1 MLQSFYNYIVDKLL
15 VGYFKKYPMQKGS
28 RYFMII
34 ENEKHRN
41 MLMQALNDA
50 CEEITISGIYQGNDS
65 SVVEE
70 SYDTHVIKPSS
81 DSPSIIIGYDKTS
94 TEDYLTTIRN
104 SVGVTGGKYEDYG
117 VIYILSDSILSSIIT
132 ACQDLQA
139 TGGPLHSS
147 YIIRDIHEKA
157 EDVISKDLERKYLD
171 KHLNKIS
178 EYIADGTCNLFD
190 FGHAL
195 SVLADQTI
203 KGHYNELDFFNDKAV
218 YDSTFKPSDTEIEI
232 RVEKNHEIY
241 RKISDI
247 MNEDDDTDKIKL
259 LQRFLD
265 EKLSKKVVANADTWR
280 NIDFQE
286 FLDSIERKAA
296 TANLELLDIELPS
309 EGLMTSMVSS
319 TKGNKKKKSTTYIV
333 ICDQTESI
341 GQHVKITFNKE
352 IKKVTS
358 DVCQTQG
365 QVLKVTVGD
374 ALIKQ
379 SIGLNDN
386 HHDFFMM
393 KLPCNKSFFKD
404 IEECFSINKKGEIV
418 VVVPDEA
425 DVLTF
430 GNGDELLSIP
440 LDNKVVWTDNAK
452 LEVPVVA
459 DDENDKID
467 FFVNFGGKEVK
478 FILKL
483 NIAKSVPP
491 ARPGTIEEGT
501 YEGGEVIVDGNLRPV
516 YSYWKKYLDWEEAF
530 IKNGCSHINYTYNG
544 LTGEYEAEY
553 EILEL
558 PISVQNTLTQ
568 IFAYYYDHNTIPSLC
583 KMNDELRVLYENY
596 WNAVLTSISSIPNS
610 RCLHKEEYYLTKLGI
625 VTTWERL
632 YLSPFHPLLVA
643 YALEYDSQ
651 YDDKEESTFAKKLLS
666 PFYLIPYI
674 YFNDSPYRP
683 YTDKEIGEIRN
694 WLSYEGISSKPQE
707 RLNDITTK
715 MVWTKMEAFIKHFKY
730 LFQDKDCPII
740 ISTIGIADDTNV
752 IKGVV
757 EFIRKQYSNGVQK
770 IELHEYVD
778 NLMEET
784 FFEKLNRLDSID
796 AITRELESL
805 NLKLESKG
813 EYTSQEIIHQ
823 LFTRVSFYKH
833 ALSPTNGQIGYSH
846 IAFYQMDT
854 GTEFIRQVTSELRT
868 ELSFNGLI
876 SIPSTLNKSGAYIIG
891 YGTNGVKEQLGYISS
906 MATVL
911 NTLYANEEHEGSSVF
926 SPDTCVAKRY
936 KFSESDLL
944 QSIYDNANWVTFI
957 NPEVDINFFYKQNLY
972 VVHYTDQYTINAKY
986 DSITVTRHVDQYEN
1000 MLRKSYEKYALS
1012 EERFQHF
1019 NETMMNFFNCL
1030 NGSWMLDIV
1039 KKSEDQIREK
1049 MSIVAASIAML
1060 RFMSRNKNVYWIPVS
1075 LEEILRVTGSIGL
1088 PQDYIFSKKS
1098 LGAKGAMSDDLLMI
1112 GLDATEEN
1120 DIQLYLYPVEV
1131 KISKNSSMAGKAG
1144 MQVSQTFLQL
1154 KEHLFGEA
1162 NFTKNIYRTF
1172 FASQFLTNAEKLD
1185 ANNLLSDE
1193 EYQEIEKFRFE
1204 LLNLKYT
1211 LKEKLPVKEMG
1222 SAAIVSFFSHAA
1234 HSLST
1239 SLVDNVPVCE
1249 IHFSEQECF
1258 QFVAEPENNHMKFLE
1273 TDLIIIDPDTLNAI
1287 DNPISIALS
1296 EDAESPIEL
1305 TEIEDEE
1312 VAEDSKSN
1320 SSVVT
1325 DESNSKGNS
1334 TIAIGESRSATTTE
1348 QSSNVTQKDKPA
1360 EHVIQENASH
1370 SIKIL
1375 VGHTQS
1381 SHREVVFEPNNTKM
1395 VSHPNMGIIGT
1406 MGTGKTQF
1414 ARSLIAQFYK
1424 EGVNNIGGKP
1434 VGMLVFDYKGDY
1446 KDKEFL
1452 DAVDG
1457 TCYKFSYPFNPLKL
1471 VVNDEVEGMNLPAIT
1486 ADRIADSFAKAYGL
1500 GLKQQSNIKQ
1510 VIIDTYKDA
1519 GITKDSSSWENPVP
1533 TMEQVIEKYFET
1545 YDANDKAFA
1554 LFDKLRDYT
1563 IFTTDNSN
1571 CVSLFE
1577 WLNSVR
1583 VIDLTLYPDDTKKVI
1598 VSLILDLFYA
1608 EMRQLGGSKQENGF
1622 RELRTMIMVDEAHQF
1637 LKKDFNS
1644 FRSII
1649 SEGRMFGVGMILST
1663 QNVSDFKTS
1672 KEDYSQF
1679 ILSWV
1684 IHHVNSISK
1693 TEIVSIFGAS
1703 DQNGERYMD
1712 FINRAKLFESVCK
1725 IGSKVEGIRD
1735 LPFFELVQIDERFKK
1750 NGTSIKD

>member
-1 MLQSFYNYIVDKLL
+1 MLQSFYNYIVNDLL
-15 VGYFKKYPMQKGS
+15 IGYFKKYPLQKGC
-28 RYFMII
+28 RYFMIV

-41 MLMQALNDA
+41 MLIQALNDA
-50 CEEITISGIYQGNDS
+50 CDKITISGIYQGNDS

-70 SYDTHVIKPSS
+70 PYDTHVIKPSI

-104 SVGVTGGKYEDYG
+104 SVGVAGSKYENFG
-117 VIYILSDSILSSIIT
+117 VVYVLSDSILSSIIT

-139 TGGPLHSS
+139 VGGPLHSS

-190 FGHAL
+190 FGCAF
-195 SVLADQTI
+195 SVLADQTL
-203 KGHYNELDFFNDKAV
+203 KGHYNDLDYFNDKAV
-218 YDSTFKPSDTEIEI
+218 YDGTFKPSDAEMED

-247 MNEDDDTDKIKL
+247 MNEDDDTDKFKL

-265 EKLSKKVVANADTWR
+265 EKLSKKIVANPDSWK
-280 NIDFQE
+280 NIDFRDIC
-286 FLDSIERKAA
+286 DSMERKAA

-309 EGLMTSMVSS
+309 EGLLTSMVSS
-319 TKGNKKKKSTTYIV
+319 TKGNRKKKSTSYVV
-333 ICDQTESI
+333 ICDQTRAV
-341 GQHVKITFNKE
+341 GQQVKIIFNKE
-352 IKKVTS
+352 IKKVNS
-358 DVCQTQG
+358 DVCQSQG
-365 QVLKVTVGD
+365 PVLNVTVGD
-374 ALIKQ
+374 LLFKQ

-393 KLPCNKSFFKD
+393 KLPCSKSFFGD
-404 IEECFSINKKGEIV
+404 IKECFSINKKGEIV

-425 DVLTF
+425 NVLTF
-430 GNGDELLSIP
+430 GNGDEQLSIP
-440 LDNKVVWTDNAK
+440 LDKKVVWTDNAK
-452 LEVPVVA
+452 LVVPV
-459 DDENDKID
+459 DDEEGNNQID
-467 FFVNFGGKEVK
+467 FFVDFGNKEVK
-478 FILKL
+478 FVLKL
-483 NIAKSVPP
+483 NIAKPVPP

-501 YEGGEVIVDGNLRPV
+501 YEGGEVVVDGTPRPV
-516 YSYWKKYLDWEEAF
+516 YSYWKKYLDLEEAF
-530 IKNGCSHINYTYNG
+530 IKNGCSHINYVYNG
-544 LTGEYEAEY
+544 LTGEYEPEY
-553 EILEL
+553 ENLKL
-558 PISVQNTLTQ
+558 PICVQKALTE
-568 IFAYYYDHNTIPSLC
+568 IFAYYNNHNTIPSLC
-583 KMNDELRVLYENY
+583 KMNDELRVLYKNY
-596 WNAVLTSISSIPNS
+596 WYAVVSSINGIPNN
-610 RCLHKEEYYLTKLGI
+610 RCLLKEEYCLTKLGI
-625 VTTWERL
+625 VSTWERL

-651 YDDKEESTFAKKLLS
+651 YDDKEESAFAKKLLS
-666 PFYLIPYI
+666 PFYLIPYF
-674 YFNDSPYRP
+674 YYNDLPKRP
-683 YTDKEIGEIRN
+683 YTDKEIGEIHN
-694 WLSYEGISSKPQE
+694 WLSYENVNCKPQE
-707 RLNDITTK
+707 RTNDITTK

-752 IKGVV
+752 IKGIV
-757 EFIRKQYSNGVQK
+757 EFIRKQYSDGVQK

-784 FFEKLNRLDSID
+784 LFEKLNRLDSID
-796 AITRELESL
+796 AIARELDGL

-833 ALSPTNGQIGYSH
+833 VLSPTNGQIGYSH

-876 SIPSTLNKSGAYIIG
+876 SIPSTYNKMGAYIIG
-891 YGTNGVKEQLGYISS
+891 YGTSGVKEQIGYLYP
-906 MATVL
+906 MTTAL

-926 SPDTCVAKRY
+926 SNNTCVAKRY
-936 KFSESDLL
+936 KFSKSDLL

-957 NPEVDINFFYKQNLY
+957 NPEVDINFFYKQDLY

-986 DSITVTRHVDQYEN
+986 DSITVTKHVDQYEN

-1019 NETMMNFFNCL
+1019 NETMMNYFNCL

-1088 PQDYIFSKKS
+1088 PQDYIFTKKS

-1112 GLDATEEN
+1112 GLDATNET
-1120 DIQLYLYPVEV
+1120 DILLYLYPVEV
-1131 KISKNSSMAGKAG
+1131 KFSKNSSMADKAG
-1144 MQVSQTFLQL
+1144 KQVSQTFLQL
-1154 KEHLFGEA
+1154 KEHLFGDA

-1172 FASQFLTNAEKLD
+1172 FASQFLTNAEKLN
-1185 ANNLLSDE
+1185 ANKLLSDD
-1193 EYQEIEKFRFE
+1193 EYKEIEQFRFE

-1222 SAAIVSFFSHAA
+1222 SAAIVSFFSHAT

-1249 IHFSEQECF
+1249 VHFSECECF
-1258 QFVAEPENNHMKFLE
+1258 QFIAEPENNHMKFLE
-1273 TDLIIIDPDTLNAI
+1273 TDLIMIDTDTLNVIDTPIAI
-1287 DNPISIALS
+1287 APTEDTDNPIV
-1296 EDAESPIEL
+1296 L
-1305 TEIEDEE
+1305 TEIEDED
-1312 VAEDSKSN
+1312 VFADIKTV
-1320 SSVVT
+1320 SSVAT
-1325 DESNSKGNS
+1325 GEISSNNNS
-1334 TIAIGESRSATTTE
+1334 TKAVVEGDTKIT
-1348 QSSNVTQKDKPA
+1348 N
-1360 EHVIQENASH
+1360 EHVSGSEQKVKVACNQENTSH
-1370 SIKIL
+1370 SIKIK
-1375 VGHTQS
+1375 VGHS
-1381 SHREVVFEPNNTKM
+1381 LSGHREVVYEPNNTKM

-1414 ARSLIAQFYK
+1414 ARSVIAQFSK
-1424 EGVNNIGGKP
+1424 ESIHNVGGKP

-1457 TCYKFSYPFNPLKL
+1457 TCYKFNYPFNPLKL

-1519 GITKDSSSWENPVP
+1519 GITKEPSSWEKPVP
-1533 TMEQVIEKYFET
+1533 TMEQVIEKYFDT

-1622 RELRTMIMVDEAHQF
+1622 RELRAMIMVDEAHQF

-1693 TEIVSIFGAS
+1693 AELANIFGS
-1703 DQNGERYMD
+1703 INPNIDRYMD
-1712 FINRAKLFESVCK
+1712 FINKAKLFESVCK
-1725 IGSKVEGIRD
+1725 IGSRVEGIRD
-1735 LPFFELVQIDERFKK
+1735 LPFFELIKDDER
-1750 NGTSIKD
+1750 

>member
-1 MLQSFYNYIVDKLL
+1 MD
-15 VGYFKKYPMQKGS
+15 
-28 RYFMII
+28 
-34 ENEKHRN
+34 
-41 MLMQALNDA
+41 
-50 CEEITISGIYQGNDS
+50 
-65 SVVEE
+65 
-70 SYDTHVIKPSS
+70 
-81 DSPSIIIGYDKTS
+81 
-94 TEDYLTTIRN
+94 
-104 SVGVTGGKYEDYG
+104 
-117 VIYILSDSILSSIIT
+117 
-132 ACQDLQA
+132 
-139 TGGPLHSS
+139 
-147 YIIRDIHEKA
+147 
-157 EDVISKDLERKYLD
+157 
-171 KHLNKIS
+171 
-178 EYIADGTCNLFD
+178 
-190 FGHAL
+190 
-195 SVLADQTI
+195 
-203 KGHYNELDFFNDKAV
+203 
-218 YDSTFKPSDTEIEI
+218 
-232 RVEKNHEIY
+232 
-241 RKISDI
+241 
-247 MNEDDDTDKIKL
+247 
-259 LQRFLD
+259 
-265 EKLSKKVVANADTWR
+265 
-280 NIDFQE
+280 
-286 FLDSIERKAA
+286 
-296 TANLELLDIELPS
+296 
-309 EGLMTSMVSS
+309 
-319 TKGNKKKKSTTYIV
+319 
-333 ICDQTESI
+333 
-341 GQHVKITFNKE
+341 
-352 IKKVTS
+352 
-358 DVCQTQG
+358 
-365 QVLKVTVGD
+365 
-374 ALIKQ
+374 
-379 SIGLNDN
+379 
-386 HHDFFMM
+386 
-393 KLPCNKSFFKD
+393 
-404 IEECFSINKKGEIV
+404 
-418 VVVPDEA
+418 
-425 DVLTF
+425 
-430 GNGDELLSIP
+430 
-440 LDNKVVWTDNAK
+440 
-452 LEVPVVA
+452 
-459 DDENDKID
+459 
-467 FFVNFGGKEVK
+467 
-478 FILKL
+478 
-483 NIAKSVPP
+483 
-491 ARPGTIEEGT
+491 
-501 YEGGEVIVDGNLRPV
+501 
-516 YSYWKKYLDWEEAF
+516 
-530 IKNGCSHINYTYNG
+530 
-544 LTGEYEAEY
+544 
-553 EILEL
+553 
-558 PISVQNTLTQ
+558 
-568 IFAYYYDHNTIPSLC
+568 
-583 KMNDELRVLYENY
+583 
-596 WNAVLTSISSIPNS
+596 
-610 RCLHKEEYYLTKLGI
+610 
-625 VTTWERL
+625 RL

-651 YDDKEESTFAKKLLS
+651 YDDKEESAFAKKLLS
-666 PFYLIPYI
+666 PFYLIPYF
-674 YFNDSPYRP
+674 YYNDLPKRP
-683 YTDKEIGEIRN
+683 YTDKEIGEIHN
-694 WLSYEGISSKPQE
+694 WLSYESVNCKPQE
-707 RLNDITTK
+707 RTNDITTK

-740 ISTIGIADDTNV
+740 ISTIGIVDDTNV

-757 EFIRKQYSNGVQK
+757 EFIRKQYSDGVQK

-813 EYTSQEIIHQ
+813 EYTSQELIHQ

-833 ALSPTNGQIGYSH
+833 ALNPTNGQIGYSH
-846 IAFYQMDT
+846 VAFYQMDT

-876 SIPSTLNKSGAYIIG
+876 SIPSTYNKMGAYIIG
-891 YGTNGVKEQLGYISS
+891 YGTSGVKEQLGYLYP
-906 MATVL
+906 MTTAL

-926 SPDTCVAKRY
+926 CNNTCVAKRY
-936 KFSESDLL
+936 KFSKSDLL

-986 DSITVTRHVDQYEN
+986 DSITVTKHVDQYEN

-1019 NETMMNFFNCL
+1019 NETMMNYFNCL

-1088 PQDYIFSKKS
+1088 PQDYIFTKKS

-1112 GLDATEEN
+1112 GLDATNET
-1120 DIQLYLYPVEV
+1120 DILLYLYPVEV
-1131 KISKNSSMAGKAG
+1131 KFSKNSSMADKAG
-1144 MQVSQTFLQL
+1144 KQVSQTFLQL
-1154 KEHLFGEA
+1154 KEHLFGDA

-1172 FASQFLTNAEKLD
+1172 FASQFLTNAEKLN
-1185 ANNLLSDE
+1185 ANKLLSDD
-1193 EYQEIEKFRFE
+1193 EYKEIEQFRFE

-1222 SAAIVSFFSHAA
+1222 SAAIVSFFSHAT

-1249 IHFSEQECF
+1249 VHFSERECF
-1258 QFVAEPENNHMKFLE
+1258 QFIAEPENNHMKFLE
-1273 TDLIIIDPDTLNAI
+1273 TDLIMIDTDTLNAI
-1287 DNPISIALS
+1287 DNPIAIAPT
-1296 EDAESPIEL
+1296 EDTECPIVL

-1312 VAEDSKSN
+1312 VFTVDNTN
-1320 SSVVT
+1320 SSVAT
-1325 DESNSKGNS
+1325 GEITNNNNS
-1334 TIAIGESRSATTTE
+1334 TIVITESDTATATGKSSDSE
-1348 QSSNVTQKDKPA
+1348 QKVKVVGN
-1360 EHVIQENASH
+1360 QEKTPY

-1375 VGHTQS
+1375 VGHTLS
-1381 SHREVVFEPNNTKM
+1381 GHREIVFEPNNTKM
-1395 VSHPNMGIIGT
+1395 VSHPNMGVIGT

-1414 ARSLIAQFYK
+1414 ARSVIAQFSK
-1424 EGVNNIGGKP
+1424 ESIHNVGGKP

-1457 TCYKFSYPFNPLKL
+1457 TCYKFNYPFNPLKL

-1510 VIIDTYKDA
+1510 IIIDTYKDA
-1519 GITKDSSSWENPVP
+1519 GITKEPSTWKNPVP

-1545 YDANDKAFA
+1545 CDANDKAFA

-1563 IFTTDNSN
+1563 IFTTDNSS

-1608 EMRQLGGSKQENGF
+1608 EMRQLGGSKQKNGF
-1622 RELRTMIMVDEAHQF
+1622 RELRAMIMVDEAHQF

-1693 TEIVSIFGAS
+1693 AELANIFGANDPNS
-1703 DQNGERYMD
+1703 NRYMD
-1712 FINRAKLFESVCK
+1712 FINKAKLFESVCK
-1725 IGSKVEGIRD
+1725 IGSRVDGIRD
-1735 LPFFELVQIDERFKK
+1735 MPFFELIKDDERFNNEGVQFCVPDFSNK
-1750 NGTSIKD
+1750 NNGIII

>member
-1 MLQSFYNYIVDKLL
+1 MLQSFYNYIVNDLL
-15 VGYFKKYPMQKGS
+15 IGYFKKYPLQKGC
-28 RYFMII
+28 RYFMIV

-41 MLMQALNDA
+41 MLIQALNDA
-50 CEEITISGIYQGNDS
+50 CDKITISGIYQGNDS

-70 SYDTHVIKPSS
+70 PYDTHVIKPSI

-104 SVGVTGGKYEDYG
+104 SVGVAGSKYENFG
-117 VIYILSDSILSSIIT
+117 VVYVLSDSILSSIIT

-139 TGGPLHSS
+139 VGGPLHSS

-190 FGHAL
+190 FGCAL
-195 SVLADQTI
+195 SVLADQTL
-203 KGHYNELDFFNDKAV
+203 KGHYNDLDYFNDKAV
-218 YDSTFKPSDTEIEI
+218 YDGTFKPSDAEMED

-247 MNEDDDTDKIKL
+247 MNEDDDTDKFKL

-265 EKLSKKVVANADTWR
+265 EKLSKKIVANPDSWKS
-280 NIDFQE
+280 IDFRDIC
-286 FLDSIERKAA
+286 DSMERKAA

-309 EGLMTSMVSS
+309 EGLLTSMVSS
-319 TKGNKKKKSTTYIV
+319 TKGNRKKKSTSYVV
-333 ICDQTESI
+333 ICDQTRAV
-341 GQHVKITFNKE
+341 GQQVKITFNKE
-352 IKKVTS
+352 IKKVNS
-358 DVCQTQG
+358 DVCQSQG
-365 QVLKVTVGD
+365 PVLNMTVGD
-374 ALIKQ
+374 LLFKQ

-393 KLPCNKSFFKD
+393 KLPCSKSFFGD
-404 IEECFSINKKGEIV
+404 IKECFSINKKGEIV

-425 DVLTF
+425 NVLTF
-430 GNGDELLSIP
+430 GNGDEQLSIP
-440 LDNKVVWTDNAK
+440 LDKKEVWTDNAK
-452 LEVPVVA
+452 LVVPV
-459 DDENDKID
+459 DDEEGNNQID
-467 FFVNFGGKEVK
+467 FFVDFGNKEVK
-478 FILKL
+478 FVLKL
-483 NIAKSVPP
+483 NIAKPVPP

-501 YEGGEVIVDGNLRPV
+501 YEGGEVVVDGTPRPV

-530 IKNGCSHINYTYNG
+530 IKNGCSHINYVYNG
-544 LTGEYEAEY
+544 LTCEYEPEY
-553 EILEL
+553 ENLKL
-558 PISVQNTLTQ
+558 PICVQKALTE
-568 IFAYYYDHNTIPSLC
+568 IFAYYNNHNTIPSLC
-583 KMNDELRVLYENY
+583 KMNDELRVLYKNY
-596 WNAVLTSISSIPNS
+596 WHAVVSSINGIPNN
-610 RCLHKEEYYLTKLGI
+610 RCLLKEEYCLTKLGI
-625 VTTWERL
+625 VSTWERL

-651 YDDKEESTFAKKLLS
+651 YDDKEESAFAKKLLS
-666 PFYLIPYI
+666 PFYLIPYF
-674 YFNDSPYRP
+674 YYNDLPKRP
-683 YTDKEIGEIRN
+683 YTDKEIGEIHN
-694 WLSYEGISSKPQE
+694 WLSYENVNCKPQE
-707 RLNDITTK
+707 RTNDITTK

-752 IKGVV
+752 IKGIV
-757 EFIRKQYSNGVQK
+757 EFIRKQYSDGVQK

-796 AITRELESL
+796 AIARELDGL

-833 ALSPTNGQIGYSH
+833 VLSPTNGQIGYSH

-876 SIPSTLNKSGAYIIG
+876 SIPSTYNKMGAYIIG
-891 YGTNGVKEQLGYISS
+891 YGTSGVKEQIGYLYP
-906 MATVL
+906 MTTAL

-926 SPDTCVAKRY
+926 SNNTCVAKRY
-936 KFSESDLL
+936 KFSKSDLL

-957 NPEVDINFFYKQNLY
+957 NPEVDINFFYKQDLY

-986 DSITVTRHVDQYEN
+986 DSITVTKHVDQYEN

-1019 NETMMNFFNCL
+1019 NETMMNYFNCL

-1088 PQDYIFSKKS
+1088 PQDYIFTKKS

-1112 GLDATEEN
+1112 GLDVTNET

-1131 KISKNSSMAGKAG
+1131 KFSKNSSMADKAG
-1144 MQVSQTFLQL
+1144 KQVSQTFLQL
-1154 KEHLFGEA
+1154 KEHLFGDA

-1172 FASQFLTNAEKLD
+1172 FASQFLTNAEKLN
-1185 ANNLLSDE
+1185 ANKLLSDD
-1193 EYQEIEKFRFE
+1193 EYKEIEQFRFE

-1222 SAAIVSFFSHAA
+1222 SAAIVSFFSHAT

-1249 IHFSEQECF
+1249 VHFSECECF
-1258 QFVAEPENNHMKFLE
+1258 QFIAEPENNHMKFLE
-1273 TDLIIIDPDTLNAI
+1273 TDLIMIDTDTLNVIDTPIAI
-1287 DNPISIALS
+1287 APTEDTDTPIV
-1296 EDAESPIEL
+1296 L
-1305 TEIEDEE
+1305 TEIEDED
-1312 VAEDSKSN
+1312 VFADIKTV
-1320 SSVVT
+1320 SSVAT
-1325 DESNSKGNS
+1325 GEISSNNNS
-1334 TIAIGESRSATTTE
+1334 TKAVVEGDTKTTDVNFSGSE
-1348 QSSNVTQKDKPA
+1348 QKVKVACN
-1360 EHVIQENASH
+1360 QENTSH
-1370 SIKIL
+1370 SIKIQ
-1375 VGHTQS
+1375 VGHS
-1381 SHREVVFEPNNTKM
+1381 LSGRREVVYEPNNTKM

-1414 ARSLIAQFYK
+1414 ARSVIAQFSK
-1424 EGVNNIGGKP
+1424 ESIHNVGGKP

-1457 TCYKFSYPFNPLKL
+1457 TCYKFNYPFNPLKL

-1519 GITKDSSSWENPVP
+1519 GITKEPSSWEKPVP
-1533 TMEQVIEKYFET
+1533 TMEQVIEKYFDT

-1622 RELRTMIMVDEAHQF
+1622 RELRAMIMVDEAHQF

-1693 TEIVSIFGAS
+1693 AELANIFGS
-1703 DQNGERYMD
+1703 NNPNIDRYMD
-1712 FINRAKLFESVCK
+1712 FINKAKLFESVCK
-1725 IGSKVEGIRD
+1725 IGSRVEGIRD
-1735 LPFFELVQIDERFKK
+1735 LPFFELIKDDER
-1750 NGTSIKD
+1750 

>member
-1 MLQSFYNYIVDKLL
+1 M
-15 VGYFKKYPMQKGS
+15 
-28 RYFMII
+28 
-34 ENEKHRN
+34 
-41 MLMQALNDA
+41 
-50 CEEITISGIYQGNDS
+50 
-65 SVVEE
+65 
-70 SYDTHVIKPSS
+70 
-81 DSPSIIIGYDKTS
+81 
-94 TEDYLTTIRN
+94 
-104 SVGVTGGKYEDYG
+104 
-117 VIYILSDSILSSIIT
+117 SSIIT

-139 TGGPLHSS
+139 VGGPLHSS

-190 FGHAL
+190 FRYAL
-195 SVLADQTI
+195 SVLADQTL
-203 KGHYNELDFFNDKAV
+203 KGHYNDLEYFNDKAV
-218 YDSTFKPSDTEIEI
+218 YDGTFKPSDAEMDS
-232 RVEKNHEIY
+232 RVEENHELY

-247 MNEDDDTDKIKL
+247 MNEDDDTDKLKL

-265 EKLSKKVVANADTWR
+265 EKLSKKIVANPDSWK
-280 NIDFQE
+280 NIDFQD
-286 FLDSIERKAA
+286 FCDSMERKAA

-309 EGLMTSMVSS
+309 EGLLTSMVSS
-319 TKGNKKKKSTTYIV
+319 TNGNRKKKSTSYVV
-333 ICDQTESI
+333 ICDQTGAV
-341 GQHVKITFNKE
+341 GQQVKITFNKE
-352 IKKVTS
+352 IKKVNS
-358 DVCQTQG
+358 DVCHTQG
-365 QVLKVTVGD
+365 PVLNVTVGD
-374 ALIKQ
+374 LLFKQ

-393 KLPCNKSFFKD
+393 KLPCSKSFFGD
-404 IEECFSINKKGEIV
+404 IKECFSINKKGEIV

-425 DVLTF
+425 NVLTF
-430 GNGDELLSIP
+430 GNGDEQLSIP
-440 LDNKVVWTDNAK
+440 LDKKVVWTDNAK
-452 LEVPVVA
+452 LVVPV
-459 DDENDKID
+459 DDEEGNNQID
-467 FFVNFGGKEVK
+467 FFVDFGNKEVK
-478 FILKL
+478 FVLKL
-483 NIAKSVPP
+483 NIAKPVPP

-501 YEGGEVIVDGNLRPV
+501 YEGGEVVVDGTPRPV
-516 YSYWKKYLDWEEAF
+516 FSYWKKYLDWEEAF
-530 IKNGCSHINYTYNG
+530 IKNGCSHINYINNE
-544 LTGEYEAEY
+544 LTRKYEPEYEN
-553 EILEL
+553 LEL
-558 PISVQNTLTQ
+558 PICVQKALTE
-568 IFAYYYDHNTIPSLC
+568 IFTYYRNQNTIPSLC
-583 KMNDELRVLYENY
+583 KMNDELRVLYKNY
-596 WNAVLTSISSIPNS
+596 WNAVVSSINSIPNN
-610 RCLHKEEYYLTKLGI
+610 RCLLKEEYSLTKLGI
-625 VTTWERL
+625 VSTWERL

-651 YDDKEESTFAKKLLS
+651 YDDKEESAFAKKLLS
-666 PFYLIPYI
+666 PFYLIPYL
-674 YFNDSPYRP
+674 YYNDSPKRP
-683 YTDKEIGEIRN
+683 YTDKEIGEIHN
-694 WLSYEGISSKPQE
+694 WLSYESVNCKPQE
-707 RLNDITTK
+707 RTNDITTK

-752 IKGVV
+752 IKGIV
-757 EFIRKQYSNGVQK
+757 EFIRKQYSDGVQR
-770 IELHEYVD
+770 IELHEYID

-796 AITRELESL
+796 AIARELDGL

-813 EYTSQEIIHQ
+813 EYTSQELIHQ

-876 SIPSTLNKSGAYIIG
+876 SIPSTYNKMGAYIIG
-891 YGTNGVKEQLGYISS
+891 YGTSGVKEQIGYLYP
-906 MATVL
+906 MTTAL

-926 SPDTCVAKRY
+926 SNNTCVAKRY
-936 KFSESDLL
+936 KFSKSDLL

-957 NPEVDINFFYKQNLY
+957 NPEVDINFFYKQDLY

-986 DSITVTRHVDQYEN
+986 DSITVTKHVDQYEN

-1088 PQDYIFSKKS
+1088 PQDYIFTKKS

-1112 GLDATEEN
+1112 GLDATNET

-1131 KISKNSSMAGKAG
+1131 KFSKNSSMAGKAG
-1144 MQVSQTFLQL
+1144 KQVSQTFLQL
-1154 KEHLFGEA
+1154 KEHLFGDA

-1172 FASQFLTNAEKLD
+1172 FASQFLTNAEKLN
-1185 ANNLLSDE
+1185 ANKLLSDD
-1193 EYQEIEKFRFE
+1193 EYKEIEQFRFE

-1222 SAAIVSFFSHAA
+1222 SAAIVSFFSHAT

-1249 IHFSEQECF
+1249 VHFSERECF
-1258 QFVAEPENNHMKFLE
+1258 QFIAEPENNHMKFLE
-1273 TDLIIIDPDTLNAI
+1273 TDIIMIDTDTLNAI
-1287 DNPISIALS
+1287 DNPIAIAPT
-1296 EDAESPIEL
+1296 EDTENPIVL
-1305 TEIEDEE
+1305 TEIEDED
-1312 VAEDSKSN
+1312 VFADIKTV
-1320 SSVVT
+1320 SSVAT
-1325 DESNSKGNS
+1325 GEISSNNNS
-1334 TIAIGESRSATTTE
+1334 TKSVVEGDTKTTDVNFSDSE
-1348 QSSNVTQKDKPA
+1348 QKEKVACN
-1360 EHVIQENASH
+1360 QENTSH
-1370 SIKIL
+1370 SIKIQ
-1375 VGHTQS
+1375 VGHS
-1381 SHREVVFEPNNTKM
+1381 LSGHREVVYEPNNTKM

-1414 ARSLIAQFYK
+1414 ARSVIAQFSK
-1424 EGVNNIGGKP
+1424 ESIHNVGGKP

-1452 DAVDG
+1452 DVVDG
-1457 TCYKFSYPFNPLKL
+1457 TCYKFNYPFNPLKL

-1519 GITKDSSSWENPVP
+1519 GITKEPGSWEKPVP
-1533 TMEQVIEKYFET
+1533 TMEQVIEKYFDT

-1608 EMRQLGGSKQENGF
+1608 EMRQLGFSKQENGF
-1622 RELRTMIMVDEAHQF
+1622 RELRAMIMVDEAHQF

-1649 SEGRMFGVGMILST
+1649 SEGRGFGVGIILST

-1693 TEIVSIFGAS
+1693 AELANIFGS
-1703 DQNGERYMD
+1703 SNPNVDRYMD
-1712 FINRAKLFESVCK
+1712 FINKAKLFESVCK
-1725 IGSKVEGIRD
+1725 IGSRVEGIRD
-1735 LPFFELVQIDERFKK
+1735 LPFFELMKDDERFNNIAVK
-1750 NGTSIKD
+1750 

>member
-1 MLQSFYNYIVDKLL
+1 
-15 VGYFKKYPMQKGS
+15 MQKGS
-28 RYFMII
+28 RYFMIV
-34 ENEKHRN
+34 ENDKHRN

-50 CEEITISGIYQGNDS
+50 CEKITISGIYQGNDS
-65 SVVEE
+65 SVIEE
-70 SYDTHVIKPSS
+70 SYDTYVIKPSS
-81 DSPSIIIGYDKTS
+81 DSSSIIIGYDKTS

-104 SVGVTGGKYEDYG
+104 SVGVIGGKYEDFG
-117 VIYILSDSILSSIIT
+117 VIFILSDSILSSIIT

-139 TGGPLHSS
+139 IGGPLHSS

-195 SVLADQTI
+195 SVLADQTL
-203 KGHYNELDFFNDKAV
+203 KGHYNDLDFFNDKAV
-218 YDSTFKPSDTEIEI
+218 YDGTFKPSDAEIGN

-247 MNEDDDTDKIKL
+247 MNEDDDTDKFKL

-265 EKLSKKVVANADTWR
+265 EKLSKKIVSNADSWR

-309 EGLMTSMVSS
+309 EGLLTSMVSF
-319 TKGNKKKKSTTYIV
+319 TKGNKKKKSTSYVV
-333 ICDQTESI
+333 ICDQTESV
-341 GQHVKITFNKE
+341 GQQVKITFNKE

-365 QVLKVTVGD
+365 QVLKVTIGD
-374 ALIKQ
+374 TLIKQ
-379 SIGLNDN
+379 SVGLNDN

-404 IEECFSINKKGEIV
+404 IEECFSINKKREIV

-459 DDENDKID
+459 DDENDQID
-467 FFVNFGGKEVK
+467 FFVDFGGKEVK
-478 FILKL
+478 FVLKL
-483 NIAKSVPP
+483 NIAKPVPP

-501 YEGGEVIVDGNLRPV
+501 YEGGEVVVDGTPRPI

-530 IKNGCSHINYTYNG
+530 IKNGCSHINHVSNS
-544 LTGEYEAEY
+544 LTGEYEPEY

-568 IFAYYYDHNTIPSLC
+568 IFAYYNNHNTIPSLC
-583 KMNDELRVLYENY
+583 KMNDELRVLFENY
-596 WNAVLTSISSIPNS
+596 WNAVLSSISSIPNS
-610 RCLHKEEYYLTKLGI
+610 RCLHKEEYNLTKLGI

-674 YFNDSPYRP
+674 YFNDSPKRP

-694 WLSYEGISSKPQE
+694 WLSYESVSCKPQE
-707 RLNDITTK
+707 RTNDITTK
-715 MVWTKMEAFIKHFKY
+715 MVWTKMEAFIKHFRY

-757 EFIRKQYSNGVQK
+757 EFIRKQYSEGVQK

-796 AITRELESL
+796 AITREIESL
-805 NLKLESKG
+805 NLKLESRG

-846 IAFYQMDT
+846 IAFYQIDT

-876 SIPSTLNKSGAYIIG
+876 SIPSTYNKMGAYIIG
-891 YGTNGVKEQLGYISS
+891 YGTNGIKEQLGFIYP
-906 MATVL
+906 MTTAL
-911 NTLYANEEHEGSSVF
+911 NTIYANEEHEGNSVF
-926 SPDTCVAKRY
+926 SNSTCVAKRF
-936 KFSESDLL
+936 KFSKSDLL

-972 VVHYTDQYTINAKY
+972 IVHYTDQYTINAKY
-986 DSITVTRHVDQYEN
+986 DSITVTKHVDQYEN
-1000 MLRKSYEKYALS
+1000 MLRKSYEKYAFS

-1019 NETMMNFFNCL
+1019 NETMMNYFNCL

-1060 RFMSRNKNVYWIPVS
+1060 RFMNRNKNVHWIPVS

-1088 PQDYIFSKKS
+1088 PQEYIFSKKS

-1112 GLDATEEN
+1112 GLDATDDN

-1131 KISKNSSMAGKAG
+1131 KFSKNNSMADKAG
-1144 MQVSQTFLQL
+1144 KQVSQTFLQL
-1154 KEHLFGEA
+1154 KKHLFGDA

-1172 FASQFLTNAEKLD
+1172 FTSQYLTNAEKLN

-1193 EYQEIEKFRFE
+1193 AYKAIEKYRFE

-1211 LKEKLPVKEMG
+1211 LKEILPVREMG
-1222 SAAIVSFFSHAA
+1222 SAAIVSFFSHAT

-1239 SLVDNVPVCE
+1239 SLVDNVPICE

-1258 QFVAEPENNHMKFLE
+1258 QFIAEPENNHMKFLE
-1273 TDLIIIDPDTLNAI
+1273 TDLIMIDSDTLNAI
-1287 DNPISIALS
+1287 NNPVYSALV
-1296 EDAESPIEL
+1296 DDESQIEL
-1305 TEIEDEE
+1305 IEIEDEE
-1312 VAEDSKSN
+1312 VVENSKLN
-1320 SSVVT
+1320 SSAVSDDSNNENISTNTIV
-1325 DESNSKGNS
+1325 ESGSAL
-1334 TIAIGESRSATTTE
+1334 IAE
-1348 QSSNVTQKDKPA
+1348 QSLNVTQKDTLT
-1360 EHVIQENASH
+1360 ECVIQENISH

-1395 VSHPNMGIIGT
+1395 VSHPNMGVIGT

-1414 ARSLIAQFYK
+1414 ARSIIAQFAK
-1424 EGVNNIGGKP
+1424 EGVNNVGGKP

-1452 DAVDG
+1452 DAVGG
-1457 TCYKFSYPFNPLKL
+1457 TCYKFNYPFNPLKL

-1510 VIIDTYKDA
+1510 VILDTYKDA
-1519 GITKDSSSWENPVP
+1519 GITKELSSWGNPVP

-1563 IFTTDNSN
+1563 IFTTDNSG

-1608 EMRQLGGSKQENGF
+1608 EMRQMGGSKQENGF
-1622 RELRTMIMVDEAHQF
+1622 RELRAMIMVDEAHQF

-1693 TEIVSIFGAS
+1693 TEIASIFGAGDPNS
-1703 DQNGERYMD
+1703 ERYME
-1712 FINRAKLFESVCK
+1712 FINKAKLFEGVCK
-1725 IGSKVEGIRD
+1725 IGSRVEGIRD
-1735 LPFFELVQIDERFKK
+1735 LPFFELIEKDERFKK
-1750 NGTSIKD
+1750 

>member
-1 MLQSFYNYIVDKLL
+1 MHLT
-15 VGYFKKYPMQKGS
+15 
-28 RYFMII
+28 
-34 ENEKHRN
+34 
-41 MLMQALNDA
+41 
-50 CEEITISGIYQGNDS
+50 EE
-65 SVVEE
+65 
-70 SYDTHVIKPSS
+70 
-81 DSPSIIIGYDKTS
+81 
-94 TEDYLTTIRN
+94 
-104 SVGVTGGKYEDYG
+104 
-117 VIYILSDSILSSIIT
+117 
-132 ACQDLQA
+132 
-139 TGGPLHSS
+139 
-147 YIIRDIHEKA
+147 
-157 EDVISKDLERKYLD
+157 
-171 KHLNKIS
+171 
-178 EYIADGTCNLFD
+178 
-190 FGHAL
+190 
-195 SVLADQTI
+195 
-203 KGHYNELDFFNDKAV
+203 
-218 YDSTFKPSDTEIEI
+218 
-232 RVEKNHEIY
+232 
-241 RKISDI
+241 
-247 MNEDDDTDKIKL
+247 
-259 LQRFLD
+259 
-265 EKLSKKVVANADTWR
+265 
-280 NIDFQE
+280 
-286 FLDSIERKAA
+286 
-296 TANLELLDIELPS
+296 
-309 EGLMTSMVSS
+309 
-319 TKGNKKKKSTTYIV
+319 
-333 ICDQTESI
+333 
-341 GQHVKITFNKE
+341 
-352 IKKVTS
+352 
-358 DVCQTQG
+358 
-365 QVLKVTVGD
+365 
-374 ALIKQ
+374 
-379 SIGLNDN
+379 
-386 HHDFFMM
+386 
-393 KLPCNKSFFKD
+393 
-404 IEECFSINKKGEIV
+404 
-418 VVVPDEA
+418 
-425 DVLTF
+425 
-430 GNGDELLSIP
+430 
-440 LDNKVVWTDNAK
+440 
-452 LEVPVVA
+452 
-459 DDENDKID
+459 
-467 FFVNFGGKEVK
+467 
-478 FILKL
+478 
-483 NIAKSVPP
+483 
-491 ARPGTIEEGT
+491 
-501 YEGGEVIVDGNLRPV
+501 
-516 YSYWKKYLDWEEAF
+516 
-530 IKNGCSHINYTYNG
+530 
-544 LTGEYEAEY
+544 
-553 EILEL
+553 
-558 PISVQNTLTQ
+558 
-568 IFAYYYDHNTIPSLC
+568 
-583 KMNDELRVLYENY
+583 
-596 WNAVLTSISSIPNS
+596 PNN
-610 RCLHKEEYYLTKLGI
+610 RCLLKEEYCLTKLGI
-625 VTTWERL
+625 VSTWDRL

-643 YALEYDSQ
+643 YALEYDNQ

-666 PFYLIPYI
+666 PFYLIPYF
-674 YFNDSPYRP
+674 YYNDSPKRP
-683 YTDKEIGEIRN
+683 YTDKEIGEIHN
-694 WLSYEGISSKPQE
+694 WLSYESVNCKPQE
-707 RLNDITTK
+707 RTNDITTK

-757 EFIRKQYSNGVQK
+757 EFIRKQYSDGVQK

-813 EYTSQEIIHQ
+813 EYTSQELIHQ

-833 ALSPTNGQIGYSH
+833 ALNPTNGQIGYSH

-876 SIPSTLNKSGAYIIG
+876 SIPSTYNKMGAYIIG
-891 YGTNGVKEQLGYISS
+891 YGTSGVKEQLGYLYP
-906 MATVL
+906 MTTAL

-926 SPDTCVAKRY
+926 CNNTCVAKRY
-936 KFSESDLL
+936 KFSKSDLL

-986 DSITVTRHVDQYEN
+986 DSITVTKHVDQYEN

-1019 NETMMNFFNCL
+1019 NETMMNYFNCL

-1060 RFMSRNKNVYWIPVS
+1060 RFMSRNKNVHWIPVS

-1088 PQDYIFSKKS
+1088 PQDYIFTKKS

-1112 GLDATEEN
+1112 GLDATDEN
-1120 DIQLYLYPVEV
+1120 DILLYLYPVEV
-1131 KISKNSSMAGKAG
+1131 KFSKNSSMAGKAG
-1144 MQVSQTFLQL
+1144 KQVSQTFLQL
-1154 KEHLFGEA
+1154 KEHLFGDA

-1172 FASQFLTNAEKLD
+1172 FASQFLTNAEKLN
-1185 ANNLLSDE
+1185 ANGLLSNE
-1193 EYQEIEKFRFE
+1193 EYHEIEKLRFE
-1204 LLNLKYT
+1204 LLNLKYS

-1222 SAAIVSFFSHAA
+1222 SAAIVSFYSHAT
-1234 HSLST
+1234 HCLST

-1249 IHFSEQECF
+1249 VHFSERECF
-1258 QFVAEPENNHMKFLE
+1258 QFIAEPENNHMKFLE
-1273 TDLIIIDPDTLNAI
+1273 TDLIMIDTDTLNAI
-1287 DNPISIALS
+1287 DNPIVIAPA
-1296 EDAESPIEL
+1296 EDIECPIVL

-1312 VAEDSKSN
+1312 VFAAGKTN

-1325 DESNSKGNS
+1325 GEFCSNNNPANAIAESETTSTTGNPS
-1334 TIAIGESRSATTTE
+1334 DSE
-1348 QSSNVTQKDKPA
+1348 QKVKVACNHEKT
-1360 EHVIQENASH
+1360 SH

-1375 VGHTQS
+1375 VGHTLS
-1381 SHREVVFEPNNTKM
+1381 GHREILFEPNNTKM

-1414 ARSLIAQFYK
+1414 ARSVIAQFSK
-1424 EGVNNIGGKP
+1424 ESIHNVGGKP
-1434 VGMLVFDYKGDY
+1434 VGILVFDYKGDY

-1452 DAVDG
+1452 DAVGG
-1457 TCYKFSYPFNPLKL
+1457 TCYKFNYPFNPLKL

-1519 GITKDSSSWENPVP
+1519 GITKEPGSWENPVP

-1622 RELRTMIMVDEAHQF
+1622 RELRAMIMVDEAHQF

-1693 TEIVSIFGAS
+1693 AEIANIFGAS
-1703 DQNGERYMD
+1703 DPNGNRYMD
-1712 FINRAKLFESVCK
+1712 FINKAKLFESVCK
-1725 IGSKVEGIRD
+1725 IGSRVDGIRD
-1735 LPFFELVQIDERFKK
+1735 LPFFEL
-1750 NGTSIKD
+1750 IKDDTSVRD

>member
-1 MLQSFYNYIVDKLL
+1 MLKSFYNYIVNDLL
-15 VGYFKKYPMQKGS
+15 IGYFKKYPLQKGS
-28 RYFMII
+28 RYFMIV
-34 ENEKHRN
+34 ENEMHRN
-41 MLMQALNDA
+41 MLMQALDDA
-50 CEEITISGIYQGNDS
+50 CDKITISEIYQSNDS
-65 SVVEE
+65 HVKEE
-70 SYDTHVIKPSS
+70 SYDTHVIKPSI
-81 DSPSIIIGYDKTS
+81 DSSSIIIGYDKTS
-94 TEDYLTTIRN
+94 TEHYLTTIRN
-104 SVGVTGGKYEDYG
+104 SVGEIGSKYEDFG
-117 VIYILSDSILSSIIT
+117 VVYVLSDSILSSIIT

-139 TGGPLHSS
+139 VGGPLHSS
-147 YIIRDIHEKA
+147 YIMRDINEKA
-157 EDVISKDLERKYLD
+157 KDLISKDLEREYLD

-190 FGHAL
+190 FGYAL
-195 SVLADQTI
+195 SVLADQTL
-203 KGHYNELDFFNDKAV
+203 KGHYNDLDYFNDKAV
-218 YDSTFKPSDTEIEI
+218 YDGAFKPSDAEMED

-247 MNEDDDTDKIKL
+247 MNEDDDTDKSKL

-265 EKLSKKVVANADTWR
+265 EKLSKKIVANSDSWK
-280 NIDFQE
+280 NIDFQDY
-286 FLDSIERKAA
+286 LDSIERKAA

-309 EGLMTSMVSS
+309 EGLLTSMVSF
-319 TKGNKKKKSTTYIV
+319 TKGNRKKKSTTYAV
-333 ICDQTESI
+333 ICDQTGSV
-341 GQHVKITFNKE
+341 GQQVKITFNKE

-365 QVLKVTVGD
+365 QVLKATVGD
-374 ALIKQ
+374 VLFKQ

-393 KLPCNKSFFKD
+393 KLPCSKSFFRD
-404 IEECFSINKKGEIV
+404 IKECFSINKKGEIV
-418 VVVPDEA
+418 VVVPDES
-425 DVLTF
+425 DFLTF
-430 GNGDELLSIP
+430 GDGDEQLSIP
-440 LDNKVVWTDNAK
+440 LDNKVVWTDNAR
-452 LEVPVVA
+452 LEVPVV
-459 DDENDKID
+459 DDEGNNQID
-467 FFVNFGGKEVK
+467 FIVDFGGKEVR
-478 FILKL
+478 FVLKL
-483 NIAKSVPP
+483 NIAKPVPP

-501 YEGGEVIVDGNLRPV
+501 YEGGEVVVDGTPRPV
-516 YSYWKKYLDWEEAF
+516 YSYWKEYLDWEEAF
-530 IKNGCSHINYTYNG
+530 IKNGCSHINYVYNG
-544 LTGEYEAEY
+544 LTGEYEPEF
-553 EILEL
+553 ENLEL
-558 PISVQNTLTQ
+558 PICVQEALEQ
-568 IFAYYYDHNTIPSLC
+568 IFAYYLNHNTIPSLC
-583 KMNDELRVLYENY
+583 KMNDELRVLYKKY
-596 WNAVLTSISSIPNS
+596 WNAVVSSINGIPNN
-610 RCLHKEEYYLTKLGI
+610 RCLLKEEYCLTKLGI
-625 VTTWERL
+625 VSTWERL
-632 YLSPFHPLLVA
+632 FLSPFHPLLVA

-651 YDDKEESTFAKKLLS
+651 YDDKEESAFAKKLLS
-666 PFYLIPYI
+666 PFYLIPYF
-674 YFNDSPYRP
+674 YYNDSPKRP
-683 YTDKEIGEIRN
+683 YTDKEIGEIHN
-694 WLSYEGISSKPQE
+694 WLSYESVNCKPQE
-707 RLNDITTK
+707 RTNDITTK

-757 EFIRKQYSNGVQK
+757 EFIRKQYSDGIQK

-796 AITRELESL
+796 ATTRELESL

-813 EYTSQEIIHQ
+813 EYTSQELIHQ

-833 ALSPTNGQIGYSH
+833 VLSPTNGRIGYSH

-876 SIPSTLNKSGAYIIG
+876 SIPSTYNKKGAYIIG
-891 YGTNGVKEQLGYISS
+891 YGTSGVKEQLGYLYP
-906 MATVL
+906 MTTAL

-926 SPDTCVAKRY
+926 SNNTCVAKRY
-936 KFSESDLL
+936 KFSKSDLL

-986 DSITVTRHVDQYEN
+986 DSITVTKHVDQYEN
-1000 MLRKSYEKYALS
+1000 MLRKSYERYALS

-1019 NETMMNFFNCL
+1019 NETMMNYFNCL

-1088 PQDYIFSKKS
+1088 PQDYIFTKKS

-1112 GLDATEEN
+1112 GLDAINET

-1131 KISKNSSMAGKAG
+1131 KFSKNSSMAGKAG
-1144 MQVSQTFLQL
+1144 KQVSQTFLQL
-1154 KEHLFGEA
+1154 KKHLFGDT

-1172 FASQFLTNAEKLD
+1172 FASQFLTNAEKLN
-1185 ANNLLSDE
+1185 ANSLLSDG
-1193 EYQEIEKFRFE
+1193 EYQDIEKFRFE
-1204 LLNLKYT
+1204 LLNLKYS

-1222 SAAIVSFFSHAA
+1222 SAAIVSFYSHAP

-1239 SLVDNVPVCE
+1239 SLIDNVPVCE
-1249 IHFSEQECF
+1249 VHFSEQECF
-1258 QFVAEPENNHMKFLE
+1258 QFVAEPENNHMNFLE
-1273 TDLIIIDPDTLNAI
+1273 TDLIMIDTDTLNAI
-1287 DNPISIALS
+1287 DNPTTIAPA
-1296 EDAESPIEL
+1296 EDTECPIVL

-1312 VAEDSKSN
+1312 AFANSKTN
-1320 SSVVT
+1320 SLVVT
-1325 DESNSKGNS
+1325 NEISNKNNS
-1334 TIAIGESRSATTTE
+1334 TIANVESEAATTNE
-1348 QSSNVTQKDKPA
+1348 KSSDVKQMVKAKAVADS
-1360 EHVIQENASH
+1360 QENTSH
-1370 SIKIL
+1370 SIKIS
-1375 VGHTQS
+1375 VGHTLS

-1414 ARSLIAQFYK
+1414 ARSVIAQFSK
-1424 EGVNNIGGKP
+1424 ESINNVGGKP
-1434 VGMLVFDYKGDY
+1434 VGVLVFDYKGDY

-1452 DAVDG
+1452 EAVDG
-1457 TCYKFSYPFNPLKL
+1457 TCYKFNYPFNPLKL

-1519 GITKDSSSWENPVP
+1519 GITKEPSSWENPIP

-1622 RELRTMIMVDEAHQF
+1622 RELRAMIMVDEAHQF

-1693 TEIVSIFGAS
+1693 SELANIFGAS
-1703 DQNGERYMD
+1703 NPNSDRYMD
-1712 FINRAKLFESVCK
+1712 FINKAKLFESVCK
-1725 IGSKVEGIRD
+1725 IGSRVDGIRD
-1735 LPFFELVQIDERFKK
+1735 LPFFELIKVDERF
-1750 NGTSIKD
+1750 NN

>member
-1 MLQSFYNYIVDKLL
+1 MLQSFYNYIVNELL
-15 VGYFKKYPMQKGS
+15 IGYFKKHPFQKGN
-28 RYFMII
+28 RYFMIV

-41 MLMQALNDA
+41 MLIQALNDT
-50 CEEITISGIYQGNDS
+50 CDKITISGIYQGNDS

-70 SYDTHVIKPSS
+70 SYETYVIKPSI
-81 DSPSIIIGYDKTS
+81 DSSSIIIGYDKTS

-104 SVGVTGGKYEDYG
+104 SVGVTGGKYEDFG
-117 VIYILSDSILSSIIT
+117 VVYVLSDSILSSIIT

-139 TGGPLHSS
+139 VGGPLHSS

-190 FGHAL
+190 FGYAL
-195 SVLADQTI
+195 SVLADQTL
-203 KGHYNELDFFNDKAV
+203 KGHYNDLDYFNDKAV
-218 YDSTFKPSDTEIEI
+218 YDGTFKPSDAEMEI

-241 RKISDI
+241 RKVSDI
-247 MNEDDDTDKIKL
+247 MNEDDDTDKSKL
-259 LQRFLD
+259 LQKFLD
-265 EKLSKKVVANADTWR
+265 EKLSKKIVANSDSW
-280 NIDFQE
+280 NYIDFQN

-309 EGLMTSMVSS
+309 EGLLTSMISF
-319 TKGNKKKKSTTYIV
+319 TKGNRKKKSTTYTI
-333 ICDQTESI
+333 ICDQTESV
-341 GQHVKITFNKE
+341 GQQVKITFNKE

-358 DVCQTQG
+358 DVYQTQG
-365 QVLKVTVGD
+365 QILKMTVGD

-393 KLPCNKSFFKD
+393 KLPCNKSFFRD
-404 IEECFSINKKGEIV
+404 IKECFSINKKGEIV
-418 VVVPDEA
+418 VVVPDKA

-440 LDNKVVWTDNAK
+440 LDNKVIWSDNAK
-452 LEVPVVA
+452 LEVPVV
-459 DDENDKID
+459 DDEVNNQID
-467 FFVNFGGKEVK
+467 FFVDFGNKEVK
-478 FILKL
+478 LVLKL
-483 NIAKSVPP
+483 NIAKPVPP

-501 YEGGEVIVDGNLRPV
+501 YENGEVVVDGTPRPV
-516 YSYWKKYLDWEEAF
+516 YTYWKKYLDWEEAF

-544 LTGEYEAEY
+544 LTGEYEPEY

-558 PISVQNTLTQ
+558 PTCVQNTLTQ
-568 IFAYYYDHNTIPSLC
+568 IFAYYNNHNTIPSLC
-583 KMNDELRVLYENY
+583 KINDELRILYEKY
-596 WNAVLTSISSIPNS
+596 WKAVVSSINSIPND
-610 RCLHKEEYYLTKLGI
+610 RCLRKEEYYLTKLGI
-625 VTTWERL
+625 VSTWERL

-651 YDDKEESTFAKKLLS
+651 YDDKEESAFAQKLLS
-666 PFYLIPYI
+666 PFYLIPYFF
-674 YFNDSPYRP
+674 YNDSPKRP
-683 YTDKEIGEIRN
+683 YTDKEIGEIHN
-694 WLSYEGISSKPQE
+694 WLSYEGIGCKPQE
-707 RLNDITTK
+707 RTNDLTTK

-757 EFIRKQYSNGVQK
+757 EFIRKQYSDGVQK
-770 IELHEYVD
+770 IELHEYAD

-796 AITRELESL
+796 ATTRELESL

-833 ALSPTNGQIGYSH
+833 VLSPTNGQIGYSH

-876 SIPSTLNKSGAYIIG
+876 SIPSTFNKMGAYIIG
-891 YGTNGVKEQLGYISS
+891 YGTNGIKEQQGYLYP
-906 MATVL
+906 MTTAL

-926 SPDTCVAKRY
+926 SNNTCVAKRY
-936 KFSESDLL
+936 KFTKSDLL
-944 QSIYDNANWVTFI
+944 QSIYNNANWVTFI

-986 DSITVTRHVDQYEN
+986 DSITVTKHVEQYEN
-1000 MLRKSYEKYALS
+1000 MLRKSYERYALS

-1019 NETMMNFFNCL
+1019 NETMMNYFNCL

-1060 RFMSRNKNVYWIPVS
+1060 RFMSRNKNVHWIPVS

-1088 PQDYIFSKKS
+1088 PQDYVFTKKS

-1112 GLDATEEN
+1112 GLDTTDEN
-1120 DIQLYLYPVEV
+1120 DIQLYLYPIEV
-1131 KISKNSSMAGKAG
+1131 KFSKNCSMAGKAG
-1144 MQVSQTFLQL
+1144 KQVSQTFLQL
-1154 KEHLFGEA
+1154 KKHLFGDA

-1172 FASQFLTNAEKLD
+1172 FASQFLTNAEKLN
-1185 ANNLLSDE
+1185 ANSLLSDD

-1204 LLNLKYT
+1204 LLNLKYS

-1222 SAAIVSFFSHAA
+1222 SAAIVSFYSHAT

-1239 SLVDNVPVCE
+1239 SLADNVPVCE
-1249 IHFSEQECF
+1249 VHFSEQECF
-1258 QFVAEPENNHMKFLE
+1258 QFVTEPENNYMKFLE
-1273 TDLIIIDPDTLNAI
+1273 TDLIMIDTDTLNAI
-1287 DNPISIALS
+1287 DNPIAIVQT
-1296 EDAESPIEL
+1296 EDTEDPIVL

-1312 VAEDSKSN
+1312 VCTDNKTI

-1325 DESNSKGNS
+1325 SEINSNNNL
-1334 TIAIGESRSATTTE
+1334 TTAIVENEATTTTEKSSDVE
-1348 QSSNVTQKDKPA
+1348 QKVEVKTVVEN
-1360 EHVIQENASH
+1360 QEKASH

-1381 SHREVVFEPNNTKM
+1381 GHREVAYEPNNTKM

-1414 ARSLIAQFYK
+1414 ARSVIAQFSK
-1424 EGVNNIGGKP
+1424 ESIHNVGGKP

-1457 TCYKFSYPFNPLKL
+1457 TCYKFNYPFNPLKL
-1471 VVNDEVEGMNLPAIT
+1471 VVNDEVESMNLPAIT

-1519 GITKDSSSWENPVP
+1519 GITKEPSSWKNPVP

-1563 IFTTDNSN
+1563 IFTTNNSN

-1577 WLNSVR
+1577 WLNSIR

-1608 EMRQLGGSKQENGF
+1608 EMRQLGGSKQKNGF
-1622 RELRTMIMVDEAHQF
+1622 RELRAMIMVDEAHQF

-1693 TEIVSIFGAS
+1693 AELANIFGSS
-1703 DQNGERYMD
+1703 DPNVDHYMD
-1712 FINRAKLFESVCK
+1712 FINKAKLFESVCK
-1725 IGSKVEGIRD
+1725 IGSKVDGIRD
-1735 LPFFELVQIDERFKK
+1735 LPFFELIKDDERFNNIAVK
-1750 NGTSIKD
+1750 

>member
-1 MLQSFYNYIVDKLL
+1 MLQSFYNYIVNDLL
-15 VGYFKKYPMQKGS
+15 IGYFKKYPLQKGC
-28 RYFMII
+28 RYFMIV

-41 MLMQALNDA
+41 MLIQALNDA
-50 CEEITISGIYQGNDS
+50 CDKITISGIYQGNDS

-70 SYDTHVIKPSS
+70 PYDTHVIKPSI

-104 SVGVTGGKYEDYG
+104 SVGVAGSKYENFG
-117 VIYILSDSILSSIIT
+117 VVYVLSDSILSSIIT

-139 TGGPLHSS
+139 VGGPLHSS

-190 FGHAL
+190 FGCAL
-195 SVLADQTI
+195 SVLADQTL
-203 KGHYNELDFFNDKAV
+203 KGHYNDLDYFNDKAV
-218 YDSTFKPSDTEIEI
+218 YDGTFKPSDAEMED

-247 MNEDDDTDKIKL
+247 MNEDDDTDKFKL

-265 EKLSKKVVANADTWR
+265 EKLSKKIVANPDSWKS
-280 NIDFQE
+280 IDFRDIC
-286 FLDSIERKAA
+286 DSMERKAA

-309 EGLMTSMVSS
+309 EGLLTSMVSS
-319 TKGNKKKKSTTYIV
+319 TKGNRKKKSTSYVV
-333 ICDQTESI
+333 ICDQTRAV
-341 GQHVKITFNKE
+341 GQQVKITFNKE
-352 IKKVTS
+352 IKKVNS
-358 DVCQTQG
+358 DVCQSQG
-365 QVLKVTVGD
+365 PVLNMTVGD
-374 ALIKQ
+374 LLFKQ

-393 KLPCNKSFFKD
+393 KLPCSKSFFGD
-404 IEECFSINKKGEIV
+404 IKECFSINKKGEIV

-425 DVLTF
+425 NVLTF
-430 GNGDELLSIP
+430 GNGDEQLSIP
-440 LDNKVVWTDNAK
+440 LDKKVVWTDNAK
-452 LEVPVVA
+452 LVVPV
-459 DDENDKID
+459 DDEEGNNQID
-467 FFVNFGGKEVK
+467 FFVDFGNKEVK
-478 FILKL
+478 FVLKL
-483 NIAKSVPP
+483 NIAKPVPP

-501 YEGGEVIVDGNLRPV
+501 YEGGEVVVDGTTRPV

-530 IKNGCSHINYTYNG
+530 IKNGCSHINYVYNG
-544 LTGEYEAEY
+544 LTCEYEPEY
-553 EILEL
+553 ENLKL
-558 PISVQNTLTQ
+558 PICVQKALTE
-568 IFAYYYDHNTIPSLC
+568 IFAYYNNHNTIPSLC
-583 KMNDELRVLYENY
+583 KMNDELRVLYKNY
-596 WNAVLTSISSIPNS
+596 WHAVVSSINGIPNN
-610 RCLHKEEYYLTKLGI
+610 RCLLKEEYCLTKLGI
-625 VTTWERL
+625 VSTWERL

-651 YDDKEESTFAKKLLS
+651 YDDKEESAFAKKLLS
-666 PFYLIPYI
+666 PFYLIPYF
-674 YFNDSPYRP
+674 YYNDLPKRP
-683 YTDKEIGEIRN
+683 YTDKEIGEIHN
-694 WLSYEGISSKPQE
+694 WLSYENVNCKPQE
-707 RLNDITTK
+707 RTNDITTK

-752 IKGVV
+752 IKGIV
-757 EFIRKQYSNGVQK
+757 EFIRKQYSDGVQK

-796 AITRELESL
+796 AIARELDGL

-833 ALSPTNGQIGYSH
+833 VLSPTNGQIGYSH

-876 SIPSTLNKSGAYIIG
+876 SIPSTYNKMGAYIIG
-891 YGTNGVKEQLGYISS
+891 YGTSGVKEQIGYLYP
-906 MATVL
+906 MTTAL

-926 SPDTCVAKRY
+926 SNNTCVAKRY
-936 KFSESDLL
+936 KFSKSDLL

-957 NPEVDINFFYKQNLY
+957 NPEVDINFFYKQDLY

-986 DSITVTRHVDQYEN
+986 DSITVTKHVDQYEN

-1019 NETMMNFFNCL
+1019 NETMMNYFNCL

-1088 PQDYIFSKKS
+1088 PQDYIFTKKS

-1112 GLDATEEN
+1112 GLDVTNET

-1131 KISKNSSMAGKAG
+1131 KFSKNSSMADKAG
-1144 MQVSQTFLQL
+1144 KQVSQTFLQL
-1154 KEHLFGEA
+1154 KEHLFGDA

-1172 FASQFLTNAEKLD
+1172 FASQFLTNAEKLN
-1185 ANNLLSDE
+1185 ANKLLSDD
-1193 EYQEIEKFRFE
+1193 EYKEIEQFRFE

-1222 SAAIVSFFSHAA
+1222 SAAIVSFFSHAT

-1249 IHFSEQECF
+1249 VHFSECECF
-1258 QFVAEPENNHMKFLE
+1258 QFIAEPENNHMKFLE
-1273 TDLIIIDPDTLNAI
+1273 TDLIMIDTDTLNVIDTPIAI
-1287 DNPISIALS
+1287 APTEDTDTPIV
-1296 EDAESPIEL
+1296 L
-1305 TEIEDEE
+1305 TEIEDED
-1312 VAEDSKSN
+1312 VFADIKTV
-1320 SSVVT
+1320 SSVAT
-1325 DESNSKGNS
+1325 GEISSNNNS
-1334 TIAIGESRSATTTE
+1334 TKAVVEGDTKTTDVNFSGSE
-1348 QSSNVTQKDKPA
+1348 QKVKVACN
-1360 EHVIQENASH
+1360 QENTSH
-1370 SIKIL
+1370 SIKIQ
-1375 VGHTQS
+1375 VGHS
-1381 SHREVVFEPNNTKM
+1381 LSGRREVVYEPNNTKM
-1395 VSHPNMGIIGT
+1395 LSHPNMGIIGT

-1414 ARSLIAQFYK
+1414 ARSVIAQFSK
-1424 EGVNNIGGKP
+1424 ESIHNVGGKP

-1457 TCYKFSYPFNPLKL
+1457 TCYKFNYPFNPLKL

-1519 GITKDSSSWENPVP
+1519 GITKEPSSWEKPVP
-1533 TMEQVIEKYFET
+1533 TMEQVIEKYFDT

-1622 RELRTMIMVDEAHQF
+1622 RELRAMIMVDEAHQF

-1693 TEIVSIFGAS
+1693 AELANIFGS
-1703 DQNGERYMD
+1703 NNPNIDRYMD
-1712 FINRAKLFESVCK
+1712 FINKAKLFESVCK
-1725 IGSKVEGIRD
+1725 IGSRVEGIRD
-1735 LPFFELVQIDERFKK
+1735 LPFFELIKDDER
-1750 NGTSIKD
+1750 

>member
-1 MLQSFYNYIVDKLL
+1 MLQSFYNYIVNDLL
-15 VGYFKKYPMQKGS
+15 IGYFKKYPLQKGC
-28 RYFMII
+28 RYFMIV

-41 MLMQALNDA
+41 MLIQALNDA
-50 CEEITISGIYQGNDS
+50 CDKITISGIYQGNDS

-70 SYDTHVIKPSS
+70 SYDTHVIKPSI
-81 DSPSIIIGYDKTS
+81 DSSSIIIGYDKTS

-104 SVGVTGGKYEDYG
+104 SVGVTGGKYENFG
-117 VIYILSDSILSSIIT
+117 VVYVLSDSILSSIIT

-139 TGGPLHSS
+139 VGGPLHSS

-190 FGHAL
+190 FRCAL
-195 SVLADQTI
+195 SVLADQTL
-203 KGHYNELDFFNDKAV
+203 KGHYNDLDYFNDKAV
-218 YDSTFKPSDTEIEI
+218 YDGTFKPSDAEMES
-232 RVEKNHEIY
+232 RVEENHELY

-247 MNEDDDTDKIKL
+247 MNEDDDTDKFKL

-265 EKLSKKVVANADTWR
+265 EKLSKKIVANPDSWK
-280 NIDFQE
+280 NIDFQD
-286 FLDSIERKAA
+286 FCDSMERKAA

-309 EGLMTSMVSS
+309 EGLLTSMVSS
-319 TKGNKKKKSTTYIV
+319 TKGNRKKKSTSYVV
-333 ICDQTESI
+333 ICDQTGAV
-341 GQHVKITFNKE
+341 GQQVKITFNKE
-352 IKKVTS
+352 IKKVNS

-365 QVLKVTVGD
+365 PVLKVTVGD
-374 ALIKQ
+374 VLFKQ

-393 KLPCNKSFFKD
+393 KLPCSKSFFGD
-404 IEECFSINKKGEIV
+404 IKECFYINKKGEIV

-425 DVLTF
+425 NVLTF
-430 GNGDELLSIP
+430 GNIGEQLSIP
-440 LDNKVVWTDNAK
+440 LDKKVVWTDNAK
-452 LEVPVVA
+452 LVVPVV
-459 DDENDKID
+459 DDEGNNQID
-467 FFVNFGGKEVK
+467 FFVDFGNKEVK
-478 FILKL
+478 FVLKL
-483 NIAKSVPP
+483 NIAKPVPP

-501 YEGGEVIVDGNLRPV
+501 YEGGEVVVDGTPRPV
-516 YSYWKKYLDWEEAF
+516 FSYWKKYLDWEDAF
-530 IKNGCSHINYTYNG
+530 IKNGCSHINYVYNG
-544 LTGEYEAEY
+544 LTGEYEPEY
-553 EILEL
+553 ENLEL
-558 PISVQNTLTQ
+558 PICVQEALAQ
-568 IFAYYYDHNTIPSLC
+568 IFTYYRNQNTIPSLC
-583 KMNDELRVLYENY
+583 KMNDELHVLYKNY
-596 WNAVLTSISSIPNS
+596 WNAVVSSINSIPNN
-610 RCLHKEEYYLTKLGI
+610 RCLLKEEYSLTKLGI
-625 VTTWERL
+625 VSTWERL

-651 YDDKEESTFAKKLLS
+651 YDDKEESAFAKKLLS
-666 PFYLIPYI
+666 PFYLIPYL
-674 YFNDSPYRP
+674 YYNDSPKRP
-683 YTDKEIGEIRN
+683 YTDKEIGEIHN
-694 WLSYEGISSKPQE
+694 WLSYESVNCKPQE
-707 RLNDITTK
+707 RTNDITTK

-752 IKGVV
+752 IKGIV
-757 EFIRKQYSNGVQK
+757 EFIRKQYSDGVQR
-770 IELHEYVD
+770 IELHEYID

-796 AITRELESL
+796 AIARELDGL
-805 NLKLESKG
+805 NLKLESKV

-876 SIPSTLNKSGAYIIG
+876 SIPSTYNKMGAYIIG
-891 YGTNGVKEQLGYISS
+891 YGTSGVKEQIGYLYP
-906 MATVL
+906 MTTAL

-926 SPDTCVAKRY
+926 SNNTCVAKRY
-936 KFSESDLL
+936 KFSKSDLQ

-957 NPEVDINFFYKQNLY
+957 NPEVDINFFYKQDLY

-986 DSITVTRHVDQYEN
+986 DSITVTKHVDQYEN

-1088 PQDYIFSKKS
+1088 PQDYIFTKKS

-1112 GLDATEEN
+1112 GLDATNET

-1131 KISKNSSMAGKAG
+1131 KFSKNSSMAGKAG
-1144 MQVSQTFLQL
+1144 KQVSQTFLQL
-1154 KEHLFGEA
+1154 KEHLFGDA

-1172 FASQFLTNAEKLD
+1172 FASQFLTNAEKLN
-1185 ANNLLSDE
+1185 ANKLLSDD
-1193 EYQEIEKFRFE
+1193 EYKEIEQFRFE

-1222 SAAIVSFFSHAA
+1222 SAAIVSFFSHAT

-1249 IHFSEQECF
+1249 VHFSERECF
-1258 QFVAEPENNHMKFLE
+1258 QFIAEPENNHMKFLE
-1273 TDLIIIDPDTLNAI
+1273 TDIIMIDTDTLNAI
-1287 DNPISIALS
+1287 DNPIAIAPT
-1296 EDAESPIEL
+1296 EDTENPIVL
-1305 TEIEDEE
+1305 TEIEDED
-1312 VAEDSKSN
+1312 VFADIKTV
-1320 SSVVT
+1320 SSVAT
-1325 DESNSKGNS
+1325 GEISSNNNS
-1334 TIAIGESRSATTTE
+1334 TKAVVEGDTKTTDVNFSDSE
-1348 QSSNVTQKDKPA
+1348 QKVKVACN
-1360 EHVIQENASH
+1360 QENTSH
-1370 SIKIL
+1370 SIKIK
-1375 VGHTQS
+1375 VGHS
-1381 SHREVVFEPNNTKM
+1381 LSGHREVVYEPNNTKM

-1414 ARSLIAQFYK
+1414 ARSVIAQFSK
-1424 EGVNNIGGKP
+1424 ESIHNVGGKP

-1457 TCYKFSYPFNPLKL
+1457 TCYKFNYPFNPLKL

-1519 GITKDSSSWENPVP
+1519 GITKEPSSWEKPVP
-1533 TMEQVIEKYFET
+1533 TMEQVIEKYFNT

-1608 EMRQLGGSKQENGF
+1608 EMRQLGCSKQENGF
-1622 RELRTMIMVDEAHQF
+1622 RELRAMIMVDEAHQF

-1649 SEGRMFGVGMILST
+1649 SEGRGFGVGMILST

-1693 TEIVSIFGAS
+1693 AELANIFGAS
-1703 DQNGERYMD
+1703 DPNSNRYMD
-1712 FINRAKLFESVCK
+1712 FINKAKLFESVCK
-1725 IGSKVEGIRD
+1725 IGSRVDGIRD
-1735 LPFFELVQIDERFKK
+1735 LPFFELIKDDERF
-1750 NGTSIKD
+1750 NNIAIK

>member
-1 MLQSFYNYIVDKLL
+1 M
-15 VGYFKKYPMQKGS
+15 
-28 RYFMII
+28 
-34 ENEKHRN
+34 
-41 MLMQALNDA
+41 
-50 CEEITISGIYQGNDS
+50 
-65 SVVEE
+65 VE
-70 SYDTHVIKPSS
+70 
-81 DSPSIIIGYDKTS
+81 
-94 TEDYLTTIRN
+94 
-104 SVGVTGGKYEDYG
+104 
-117 VIYILSDSILSSIIT
+117 
-132 ACQDLQA
+132 
-139 TGGPLHSS
+139 
-147 YIIRDIHEKA
+147 
-157 EDVISKDLERKYLD
+157 
-171 KHLNKIS
+171 
-178 EYIADGTCNLFD
+178 
-190 FGHAL
+190 
-195 SVLADQTI
+195 
-203 KGHYNELDFFNDKAV
+203 
-218 YDSTFKPSDTEIEI
+218 
-232 RVEKNHEIY
+232 
-241 RKISDI
+241 
-247 MNEDDDTDKIKL
+247 
-259 LQRFLD
+259 
-265 EKLSKKVVANADTWR
+265 
-280 NIDFQE
+280 
-286 FLDSIERKAA
+286 
-296 TANLELLDIELPS
+296 
-309 EGLMTSMVSS
+309 
-319 TKGNKKKKSTTYIV
+319 
-333 ICDQTESI
+333 
-341 GQHVKITFNKE
+341 GQPR
-352 IKKVTS
+352 
-358 DVCQTQG
+358 
-365 QVLKVTVGD
+365 
-374 ALIKQ
+374 A
-379 SIGLNDN
+379 
-386 HHDFFMM
+386 
-393 KLPCNKSFFKD
+393 
-404 IEECFSINKKGEIV
+404 
-418 VVVPDEA
+418 
-425 DVLTF
+425 
-430 GNGDELLSIP
+430 
-440 LDNKVVWTDNAK
+440 
-452 LEVPVVA
+452 
-459 DDENDKID
+459 
-467 FFVNFGGKEVK
+467 
-478 FILKL
+478 
-483 NIAKSVPP
+483 
-491 ARPGTIEEGT
+491 
-501 YEGGEVIVDGNLRPV
+501 V
-516 YSYWKKYLDWEEAF
+516 YSYWKTYLDWEHDF
-530 IKNGCSHINYTYNG
+530 IKNRCSFIYYIINE
-544 LTGEYEAEY
+544 LTQKYEPEYEA
-553 EILEL
+553 LEL
-558 PISVQNTLTQ
+558 PYSIQSSLLKL
-568 IFAYYYDHNTIPSLC
+568 FDYFDSHNTIPSLC
-583 KMNDELRVLYENY
+583 FINDELRELYKAY
-596 WNAVLTSISSIPNS
+596 WDSVVSVIDSIPNNRSLS
-610 RCLHKEEYYLTKLGI
+610 REEYLITKLGVVSYWDKI
-625 VTTWERL
+625 
-632 YLSPFHPLLVA
+632 YLSPFHPILVA
-643 YALEYDSQ
+643 YTLEYDKQ
-651 YDDKEESTFAKKLLS
+651 FDTKEDSSFAKKLLS
-666 PFYLIPYI
+666 PFYLLPYI
-674 YFNDSPYRP
+674 FVNSNALRP
-683 YTDKEIGEIRN
+683 YTDKNLTEIRN
-694 WLSYEGISSKPQE
+694 WLSYEGVNCKPQE
-707 RLNDITTK
+707 RTNDITTK
-715 MVWTKMEAFIKHFKY
+715 MVWTKMEAFIKHFSY

-752 IKGVV
+752 IKGVI
-757 EFIRKQYSNGVQK
+757 EFIRKQYSDGVQK

-796 AITRELESL
+796 AITRELEHL
-805 NLKLESKG
+805 NLKIESKG

-833 ALSPTNGQIGYSH
+833 TLNPTNGQIEYSH

-854 GTEFIRQVTSELRT
+854 GSEFIRQVTSELRT

-876 SIPSTLNKSGAYIIG
+876 SIPSTLKKSGAYIIG
-891 YGTNGVKEQLGYISS
+891 YGTNRTKEQLGYILP
-906 MATVL
+906 MTTAL

-926 SPDTCVAKRY
+926 SLGTCVAKRY
-936 KFSESDLL
+936 KFSESNLL
-944 QSIYDNANWVTFI
+944 NSIYENANWVTFI

-986 DSITVTRHVDQYEN
+986 DSITVTKHVDQYEN

-1019 NETMMNFFNCL
+1019 NETMMDYFNCL

-1060 RFMSRNKNVYWIPVS
+1060 RFMSRNKNVCWIPVS

-1112 GLDATEEN
+1112 GLDTTNEN

-1131 KISKNSSMAGKAG
+1131 KFSKYSSMADKAG
-1144 MQVSQTFLQL
+1144 KQVSQTFLQL

-1172 FASQFLTNAEKLD
+1172 FASQFLTNAEKLN
-1185 ANNLLSDE
+1185 ANNLLSDV
-1193 EYQEIEKFRFE
+1193 EYQEIEKYRFE

-1222 SAAIVSFFSHAA
+1222 SAAIVSFYNHAT
-1234 HSLST
+1234 HSIST

-1249 IHFSEQECF
+1249 VHFSEQECF

-1273 TDLIIIDPDTLNAI
+1273 TDLIMIDSDTLNAI
-1287 DNPISIALS
+1287 DNPIAIVPS
-1296 EDAESPIEL
+1296 EGESSSIEL

-1312 VAEDSKSN
+1312 LTADGIMN

-1325 DESNSKGNS
+1325 NEIGSKANSAIAFNESDNTS
-1334 TIAIGESRSATTTE
+1334 TIE
-1348 QSSNVTQKDKPA
+1348 QSSDVDHKDELKTKPNS
-1360 EHVIQENASH
+1360 QEMISH

-1381 SHREVVFEPNNTKM
+1381 GHREVVFEPNNTKM
-1395 VSHPNMGIIGT
+1395 VSHPNMGVIGT

-1414 ARSLIAQFYK
+1414 ARSVIAQFAK

-1452 DAVDG
+1452 DAVGG
-1457 TCYKFSYPFNPLKL
+1457 TCYKFNYPFNPLKL

-1519 GITKDSSSWENPVP
+1519 GITKDPSSWENPVP
-1533 TMEQVIEKYFET
+1533 TMEQVIDKYFET

-1577 WLNSVR
+1577 WLNCVR

-1622 RELRTMIMVDEAHQF
+1622 RELRAMIMVDEAHQF

-1663 QNVSDFKTS
+1663 QNISDFKTS

-1693 TEIVSIFGAS
+1693 AEIAGIFGAS

-1712 FINRAKLFESVCK
+1712 FINKAKLFESVCK
-1725 IGSKVEGIRD
+1725 IGSKVDGIRD
-1735 LPFFELVQIDERFKK
+1735 LPFFELVNTDIRFKK
-1750 NGTSIKD
+1750 E

>member
-1 MLQSFYNYIVDKLL
+1 MLQSFYNYIVNELL
-15 VGYFKKYPMQKGS
+15 IGYFKKYPLQNGN
-28 RYFMII
+28 RYFMIV

-41 MLMQALNDA
+41 MLIQALTDA
-50 CEEITISGIYQGNDS
+50 CDKITISGIYQGNDS
-65 SVVEE
+65 SVIEE
-70 SYDTHVIKPSS
+70 AYDTHVIKPST
-81 DSPSIIIGYDKTS
+81 DSSSIIIGYDKTS

-104 SVGVTGGKYEDYG
+104 SVGVTGGKYENFG

-139 TGGPLHSS
+139 VGGPLHSS

-190 FGHAL
+190 FSNAL
-195 SVLADQTI
+195 SVLADRTL
-203 KGHYNELDFFNDKAV
+203 KGHYNDLAFFNDKAV
-218 YDSTFKPSDTEIEI
+218 YDGTYQPSDTEIEN

-247 MNEDDDTDKIKL
+247 MNEDDDTDKFKL
-259 LQRFLD
+259 LQRLLD
-265 EKLSKKVVANADTWR
+265 EKLSKKVVANTNSWKD
-280 NIDFQE
+280 IDFQD

-309 EGLMTSMVSS
+309 EGLLTSMISS
-319 TKGNKKKKSTTYIV
+319 TKGNKKKKSTSYVV
-333 ICDQTESI
+333 ICDQTESVE
-341 GQHVKITFNKE
+341 QHVKITFNKE

-365 QVLKVTVGD
+365 QVLKMTVRD
-374 ALIKQ
+374 SLIKQ

-393 KLPCNKSFFKD
+393 KLPCNKSFFSD
-404 IEECFSINKKGEIV
+404 IEKCFSINKKGEIV

-440 LDNKVVWTDNAK
+440 LDNKVVWTNHAK
-452 LEVPVVA
+452 LEVPVV
-459 DDENDKID
+459 DDDGNNQID
-467 FFVNFGGKEVK
+467 FFVDFGNKEVK
-478 FILKL
+478 FVLKL
-483 NIAKSVPP
+483 NAAKPIPP

-501 YEGGEVIVDGNLRPV
+501 YENGEVVVDGSPRPV
-516 YSYWKKYLDWEEAF
+516 YTYWKKYLDWEEAF

-544 LTGEYEAEY
+544 LTGEYEPEY
-553 EILEL
+553 ENLEL
-558 PISVQNTLTQ
+558 PICVQNALTQ
-568 IFAYYYDHNTIPSLC
+568 IFAYYNNHNTIPSLC
-583 KMNDELRVLYENY
+583 KMNDELRILYENY
-596 WNAVLTSISSIPNS
+596 WKAVVSSINSIPNS
-610 RCLHKEEYYLTKLGI
+610 RCLLKEEYNLTKLGI
-625 VTTWERL
+625 VSSWERL

-643 YALEYDSQ
+643 YALEYDKQ

-666 PFYLIPYI
+666 PFYLIPYF
-674 YFNDSPYRP
+674 YYNDFPKRP
-683 YTDKEIGEIRN
+683 YTDKEIGEIHN
-694 WLSYEGISSKPQE
+694 WLSYESVGNKPQE
-707 RLNDITTK
+707 RTNDLTTK

-757 EFIRKQYSNGVQK
+757 EFIKKQYSGGVQK

-796 AITRELESL
+796 ATTRELESL

-833 ALSPTNGQIGYSH
+833 VLSPTNGQIGYSH

-854 GTEFIRQVTSELRT
+854 GTEFIRQVTTELRT

-876 SIPSTLNKSGAYIIG
+876 SIPSTYNKMGAYIIG
-891 YGTNGVKEQLGYISS
+891 YGTNGIKEQRGYLYP
-906 MATVL
+906 MTTVL

-926 SPDTCVAKRY
+926 SNNTCVAKRY
-936 KFSESDLL
+936 KFSKSDLL

-986 DSITVTRHVDQYEN
+986 DSITVTKHVDQYEN
-1000 MLRKSYEKYALS
+1000 MLRKSYERYALS

-1019 NETMMNFFNCL
+1019 NETMMDYFNCL
-1030 NGSWMLDIV
+1030 NGSWMLDVV

-1060 RFMSRNKNVYWIPVS
+1060 RFMSRNKNVHWIPVS

-1088 PQDYIFSKKS
+1088 PQDFVFTKKS

-1112 GLDATEEN
+1112 GLDTTDEN
-1120 DIQLYLYPVEV
+1120 DIQLYLYPIEV
-1131 KISKNSSMAGKAG
+1131 KFSKNCSMSGKAG
-1144 MQVSQTFLQL
+1144 KQVSQTFLQL
-1154 KEHLFGEA
+1154 KKHLFGDA

-1172 FASQFLTNAEKLD
+1172 FASQFLTNAEKLN
-1185 ANNLLSDE
+1185 ANSLLSDD
-1193 EYQEIEKFRFE
+1193 EYHEIEKFRFE
-1204 LLNLKYT
+1204 LLNLKYS

-1222 SAAIVSFFSHAA
+1222 CAAIVSFYSHAT

-1249 IHFSEQECF
+1249 VHFSERECF
-1258 QFVAEPENNHMKFLE
+1258 QFVTEPENNYMKFLE
-1273 TDLIIIDPDTLNAI
+1273 TDLIMIDNDTLNAI
-1287 DNPISIALS
+1287 DNPIVIAPS
-1296 EDAESPIEL
+1296 EDTECPIVL

-1312 VAEDSKSN
+1312 VSAVDKTV
-1320 SSVVT
+1320 SSVAT
-1325 DESNSKGNS
+1325 DENGCNNNS
-1334 TIAIGESRSATTTE
+1334 TIAIAENETATITE
-1348 QSSNVTQKDKPA
+1348 NSSDFGQKVKVVGNHEITP
-1360 EHVIQENASH
+1360 H

-1375 VGHTQS
+1375 VGHTLS
-1381 SHREVVFEPNNTKM
+1381 SHREVVFEPNNTKK
-1395 VSHPNMGIIGT
+1395 VSHPNIGVIGT
-1406 MGTGKTQF
+1406 MGTGKTEL
-1414 ARSLIAQFYK
+1414 ARSVIAQFLK
-1424 EGVNNIGGKP
+1424 ESIHNVGGKP
-1434 VGMLVFDYKGDY
+1434 VGVLVFDYKGDY
-1446 KDKEFL
+1446 KDKKFL
-1452 DAVDG
+1452 DAVNG
-1457 TCYKFSYPFNPLKL
+1457 TCYKFNYPFNPLKL

-1519 GITKDSSSWENPVP
+1519 GITKEPSSWENPVP

-1563 IFTTDNSN
+1563 IFTTDNSS

-1577 WLNSVR
+1577 WLN
-1583 VIDLTLYPDDTKKVI
+1583 
-1598 VSLILDLFYA
+1598 
-1608 EMRQLGGSKQENGF
+1608 N
-1622 RELRTMIMVDEAHQF
+1622 
-1637 LKKDFNS
+1637 
-1644 FRSII
+1644 
-1649 SEGRMFGVGMILST
+1649 LS
-1663 QNVSDFKTS
+1663 S
-1672 KEDYSQF
+1672 
-1679 ILSWV
+1679 
-1684 IHHVNSISK
+1684 
-1693 TEIVSIFGAS
+1693 G
-1703 DQNGERYMD
+1703 
-1712 FINRAKLFESVCK
+1712 
-1725 IGSKVEGIRD
+1725 
-1735 LPFFELVQIDERFKK
+1735 
-1750 NGTSIKD
+1750 

>member
-1 MLQSFYNYIVDKLL
+1 MLKSFYNYIVNDLL
-15 VGYFKKYPMQKGS
+15 IGYFKKYPLQKGS
-28 RYFMII
+28 RYFMIV
-34 ENEKHRN
+34 ENEMHRN
-41 MLMQALNDA
+41 MLMQALDDA
-50 CEEITISGIYQGNDS
+50 CDKITISEIYQSNDS
-65 SVVEE
+65 HVKEE
-70 SYDTHVIKPSS
+70 SYDTHVIKPSI
-81 DSPSIIIGYDKTS
+81 DSSSIIIGYDKTS
-94 TEDYLTTIRN
+94 TEHYLTTIRN
-104 SVGVTGGKYEDYG
+104 SVGEIGSKYEDFG
-117 VIYILSDSILSSIIT
+117 VVYVLSDSILSSIIT

-139 TGGPLHSS
+139 VGGPLHSS
-147 YIIRDIHEKA
+147 YIMRDINEKA
-157 EDVISKDLERKYLD
+157 KDLISKDLEREYLD

-190 FGHAL
+190 FGYAL
-195 SVLADQTI
+195 SVLADQTL
-203 KGHYNELDFFNDKAV
+203 KGHYNDLDYFDDKAV
-218 YDSTFKPSDTEIEI
+218 YDGAFKPSDAEMED

-247 MNEDDDTDKIKL
+247 MNEDDDTDKSKL

-265 EKLSKKVVANADTWR
+265 EKLSKKIVANSDSWK
-280 NIDFQE
+280 NIDFQDY
-286 FLDSIERKAA
+286 LDSIERKAA

-309 EGLMTSMVSS
+309 EGLLTSMVSF
-319 TKGNKKKKSTTYIV
+319 TKGNRKKKSTTYAV
-333 ICDQTESI
+333 ICDQTGSV
-341 GQHVKITFNKE
+341 GQQVKITFNKE

-365 QVLKVTVGD
+365 QVLKATVGD
-374 ALIKQ
+374 VLFKQ

-393 KLPCNKSFFKD
+393 KLPCSKSFFRD
-404 IEECFSINKKGEIV
+404 IKECFSINKKGEIV
-418 VVVPDEA
+418 VVVPDES
-425 DVLTF
+425 DFLTF
-430 GNGDELLSIP
+430 GDGDEQLSIP
-440 LDNKVVWTDNAK
+440 LDNKVVWTDNAR
-452 LEVPVVA
+452 LEVPVV
-459 DDENDKID
+459 DDEGNNQID
-467 FFVNFGGKEVK
+467 FIVDFGGKEVR
-478 FILKL
+478 FVLKL
-483 NIAKSVPP
+483 NIAKPVPP

-501 YEGGEVIVDGNLRPV
+501 YEGGEVVVDGTPRPV
-516 YSYWKKYLDWEEAF
+516 YSYWKEYLDWEEAF
-530 IKNGCSHINYTYNG
+530 IKNGCSHINYVYNG
-544 LTGEYEAEY
+544 LTGEYEPEF
-553 EILEL
+553 ENLEL
-558 PISVQNTLTQ
+558 PICVQEALEQ
-568 IFAYYYDHNTIPSLC
+568 IFAYYLNHNTIPSLC
-583 KMNDELRVLYENY
+583 KMNDELRVLYKKY
-596 WNAVLTSISSIPNS
+596 WNAVVSSINGIPNN
-610 RCLHKEEYYLTKLGI
+610 RCLLKEEYCLTKLGI
-625 VTTWERL
+625 VSTWERL
-632 YLSPFHPLLVA
+632 FLSPFHPLLVA

-651 YDDKEESTFAKKLLS
+651 YDDKEESAFAKKLLS
-666 PFYLIPYI
+666 PFYLIPYF
-674 YFNDSPYRP
+674 YYNDSPKRP
-683 YTDKEIGEIRN
+683 YTDKEIGEIHN
-694 WLSYEGISSKPQE
+694 WLSYESVNCKPQE
-707 RLNDITTK
+707 RTNDITTK

-757 EFIRKQYSNGVQK
+757 EFIRKQYSDGIQK

-796 AITRELESL
+796 ATTRELESL

-813 EYTSQEIIHQ
+813 EYTSQELIHQ

-833 ALSPTNGQIGYSH
+833 VLSPTNGRIGYSH

-876 SIPSTLNKSGAYIIG
+876 SIPSTYNKMGAYIIG
-891 YGTNGVKEQLGYISS
+891 YGTNGVKEQLGYLYP
-906 MATVL
+906 MTTAL

-926 SPDTCVAKRY
+926 SNNTCVAKRY
-936 KFSESDLL
+936 KFSKSDLL

-986 DSITVTRHVDQYEN
+986 DSITVTKHVDQYEN
-1000 MLRKSYEKYALS
+1000 MLRKSYERYALS

-1019 NETMMNFFNCL
+1019 NETMMNYFNCL

-1088 PQDYIFSKKS
+1088 PQDYIFTKKS

-1112 GLDATEEN
+1112 GLDATNET

-1131 KISKNSSMAGKAG
+1131 KFSKNSSMAGKAG
-1144 MQVSQTFLQL
+1144 KQVSQTFLQL
-1154 KEHLFGEA
+1154 KEHLFGDA

-1172 FASQFLTNAEKLD
+1172 FASQFLTNAEKLN
-1185 ANNLLSDE
+1185 ANKLLSDD
-1193 EYQEIEKFRFE
+1193 EYKEIEQFRFE

-1211 LKEKLPVKEMG
+1211 LKEKLPVKEMS
-1222 SAAIVSFFSHAA
+1222 SAAIVSFFSHAT
-1234 HSLST
+1234 HSIST

-1249 IHFSEQECF
+1249 VHFSERECF
-1258 QFVAEPENNHMKFLE
+1258 QFIAEPENNHMKFLE
-1273 TDLIIIDPDTLNAI
+1273 TDLIMIDTDTLIAI
-1287 DNPISIALS
+1287 DNPIAIAPT
-1296 EDAESPIEL
+1296 EDTDNPIVL
-1305 TEIEDEE
+1305 TEIEDED
-1312 VAEDSKSN
+1312 VFADIKTV
-1320 SSVVT
+1320 SSVAT
-1325 DESNSKGNS
+1325 GEISSNNNS
-1334 TIAIGESRSATTTE
+1334 TKSVVEGDTKTTNVNFSDSE
-1348 QSSNVTQKDKPA
+1348 QKVKVACN
-1360 EHVIQENASH
+1360 QENTSH
-1370 SIKIL
+1370 SIKIQ
-1375 VGHTQS
+1375 VGHS
-1381 SHREVVFEPNNTKM
+1381 LSGHSEVVYEPNNTKM

-1414 ARSLIAQFYK
+1414 ARSVIAQFSK
-1424 EGVNNIGGKP
+1424 ESIHNVDGKP

-1457 TCYKFSYPFNPLKL
+1457 TCYKFNYPFNPLKL

-1519 GITKDSSSWENPVP
+1519 GITKEPGSWEKPVP
-1533 TMEQVIEKYFET
+1533 TMEQVIEKYFDT

-1622 RELRTMIMVDEAHQF
+1622 RELRAMIMVDEAHQF

-1693 TEIVSIFGAS
+1693 SELANIFGAS
-1703 DQNGERYMD
+1703 NPNSDRYMD
-1712 FINRAKLFESVCK
+1712 FINKAKLFESVCK
-1725 IGSKVEGIRD
+1725 IGSRVDGIRD
-1735 LPFFELVQIDERFKK
+1735 LPFFELIKVDERF
-1750 NGTSIKD
+1750 NN

>member
-1 MLQSFYNYIVDKLL
+1 MKHNMLQSFYNYIVNDLL
-15 VGYFKKYPMQKGS
+15 IGYFKKYPLQKGC
-28 RYFMII
+28 RYFMIV

-41 MLMQALNDA
+41 MLIQALNDA
-50 CEEITISGIYQGNDS
+50 CDKITISGIYQGNDS

-70 SYDTHVIKPSS
+70 SYDTHVIKPSI
-81 DSPSIIIGYDKTS
+81 DSSSIIIGYDKTS

-104 SVGVTGGKYEDYG
+104 SVGVTGGKYENFG
-117 VIYILSDSILSSIIT
+117 VVYVLSDSILSSIIT

-139 TGGPLHSS
+139 VGGPLHSS

-190 FGHAL
+190 FRCAL
-195 SVLADQTI
+195 SVLADQTL
-203 KGHYNELDFFNDKAV
+203 KGHYNDLDYFNDKAV
-218 YDSTFKPSDTEIEI
+218 YDGTFKPSDAEMES
-232 RVEKNHEIY
+232 RVEENHELY

-247 MNEDDDTDKIKL
+247 MNEDDDTDKFKL

-265 EKLSKKVVANADTWR
+265 EKLSKKIVANPDSWK
-280 NIDFQE
+280 NIDFQD
-286 FLDSIERKAA
+286 FCDSMERKAA

-309 EGLMTSMVSS
+309 EGLLTSMVSS
-319 TKGNKKKKSTTYIV
+319 TKGNRKKKSTSYVV
-333 ICDQTESI
+333 ICDQTGAV
-341 GQHVKITFNKE
+341 GQQVKITFNKE
-352 IKKVTS
+352 IKKVNS

-365 QVLKVTVGD
+365 PVLKVTVGD
-374 ALIKQ
+374 VLFKQ

-393 KLPCNKSFFKD
+393 KLPCSKSFFGD
-404 IEECFSINKKGEIV
+404 IKECFYINKKGEIV

-425 DVLTF
+425 NVLTF
-430 GNGDELLSIP
+430 GNIGEQLSIP
-440 LDNKVVWTDNAK
+440 LDKKVVWTDNAK
-452 LEVPVVA
+452 LVVPVV
-459 DDENDKID
+459 DDEGNNQID
-467 FFVNFGGKEVK
+467 FFVDFGNKEVK
-478 FILKL
+478 FVLKL
-483 NIAKSVPP
+483 NIAKPVPP

-501 YEGGEVIVDGNLRPV
+501 YEGGEVVVDGTPRPV
-516 YSYWKKYLDWEEAF
+516 FSYWKKYLDWEDAF
-530 IKNGCSHINYTYNG
+530 IKNGCSHINYVYNG
-544 LTGEYEAEY
+544 LTGEYEPEY
-553 EILEL
+553 ENLEL
-558 PISVQNTLTQ
+558 PICVQEALAQ
-568 IFAYYYDHNTIPSLC
+568 IFTYYRNQNTIPSLC
-583 KMNDELRVLYENY
+583 KMNDELHVLYKNY
-596 WNAVLTSISSIPNS
+596 WNAVVSSINSIPNN
-610 RCLHKEEYYLTKLGI
+610 RCLLKEEYSLTKLGI
-625 VTTWERL
+625 VSTWERL

-651 YDDKEESTFAKKLLS
+651 YDDKEESAFAKKLLS
-666 PFYLIPYI
+666 PFYLIPYL
-674 YFNDSPYRP
+674 YYNDSPKRP
-683 YTDKEIGEIRN
+683 YTDKEIGEIHN
-694 WLSYEGISSKPQE
+694 WLSYESVNCKPQE
-707 RLNDITTK
+707 RTNDITTK

-752 IKGVV
+752 IKGIV
-757 EFIRKQYSNGVQK
+757 EFIRKQYSDGVQR
-770 IELHEYVD
+770 IELHEYID

-796 AITRELESL
+796 AIARELDGL

-876 SIPSTLNKSGAYIIG
+876 SIPSTYNKMGAYIIG
-891 YGTNGVKEQLGYISS
+891 YGTSGVKEQIGYLYP
-906 MATVL
+906 MTTAL

-926 SPDTCVAKRY
+926 SNNTCVAKRY
-936 KFSESDLL
+936 KFSKSDLL

-957 NPEVDINFFYKQNLY
+957 NPEVDINFFYKQDLY

-986 DSITVTRHVDQYEN
+986 DSITVTKHVDQYEN

-1088 PQDYIFSKKS
+1088 PQDYIFTKKS

-1112 GLDATEEN
+1112 GLDATNET

-1131 KISKNSSMAGKAG
+1131 KFSKNSSMAGKAG
-1144 MQVSQTFLQL
+1144 KQVSQTFLQL
-1154 KEHLFGEA
+1154 KEHLFGDA

-1172 FASQFLTNAEKLD
+1172 FASQFLTNAEKLN
-1185 ANNLLSDE
+1185 ANKLLSDD
-1193 EYQEIEKFRFE
+1193 EYKEIEQFRFE

-1222 SAAIVSFFSHAA
+1222 SAAIVSFFSHAT

-1249 IHFSEQECF
+1249 VHFSERECF
-1258 QFVAEPENNHMKFLE
+1258 QFIAEPENNHMKFLE
-1273 TDLIIIDPDTLNAI
+1273 TDIIMIDTDTLNAI
-1287 DNPISIALS
+1287 DNPIAIAPT
-1296 EDAESPIEL
+1296 EDTENPIVL
-1305 TEIEDEE
+1305 TEIEDED
-1312 VAEDSKSN
+1312 VFADIKTV
-1320 SSVVT
+1320 SSVAT
-1325 DESNSKGNS
+1325 GEISSNNNS
-1334 TIAIGESRSATTTE
+1334 TKAVVEGDTKTTDVNFSDSE
-1348 QSSNVTQKDKPA
+1348 QKVKVACN
-1360 EHVIQENASH
+1360 QENTSH
-1370 SIKIL
+1370 SIKIK
-1375 VGHTQS
+1375 VGHS
-1381 SHREVVFEPNNTKM
+1381 LSGHREVVYEPNNTKM

-1414 ARSLIAQFYK
+1414 ARSVIAQFSK
-1424 EGVNNIGGKP
+1424 ESIHNVGGKP

-1457 TCYKFSYPFNPLKL
+1457 TCYKFNYPFNPLKL

-1519 GITKDSSSWENPVP
+1519 GITKEPSSWEKPVP
-1533 TMEQVIEKYFET
+1533 TMEQVIEKYFNT

-1608 EMRQLGGSKQENGF
+1608 EMRQLGCSKQENGF
-1622 RELRTMIMVDEAHQF
+1622 RELRAMIMVDEAHQF

-1649 SEGRMFGVGMILST
+1649 SEGRGFGVGMILST

-1693 TEIVSIFGAS
+1693 AELANIFGAS
-1703 DQNGERYMD
+1703 DPNSNRYMD
-1712 FINRAKLFESVCK
+1712 FINKAKLFESVCK
-1725 IGSKVEGIRD
+1725 IGSRVDGIRD
-1735 LPFFELVQIDERFKK
+1735 LPFFELIKDDERF
-1750 NGTSIKD
+1750 NNIAIK

>member
-1 MLQSFYNYIVDKLL
+1 
-15 VGYFKKYPMQKGS
+15 
-28 RYFMII
+28 MIS
-34 ENEKHRN
+34 
-41 MLMQALNDA
+41 L
-50 CEEITISGIYQGNDS
+50 
-65 SVVEE
+65 
-70 SYDTHVIKPSS
+70 
-81 DSPSIIIGYDKTS
+81 
-94 TEDYLTTIRN
+94 
-104 SVGVTGGKYEDYG
+104 
-117 VIYILSDSILSSIIT
+117 
-132 ACQDLQA
+132 
-139 TGGPLHSS
+139 
-147 YIIRDIHEKA
+147 
-157 EDVISKDLERKYLD
+157 
-171 KHLNKIS
+171 
-178 EYIADGTCNLFD
+178 
-190 FGHAL
+190 
-195 SVLADQTI
+195 
-203 KGHYNELDFFNDKAV
+203 
-218 YDSTFKPSDTEIEI
+218 
-232 RVEKNHEIY
+232 
-241 RKISDI
+241 
-247 MNEDDDTDKIKL
+247 
-259 LQRFLD
+259 
-265 EKLSKKVVANADTWR
+265 
-280 NIDFQE
+280 
-286 FLDSIERKAA
+286 
-296 TANLELLDIELPS
+296 
-309 EGLMTSMVSS
+309 
-319 TKGNKKKKSTTYIV
+319 TKGNRKKKSTTYTI
-333 ICDQTESI
+333 ICDQTESV
-341 GQHVKITFNKE
+341 GQQVKITFNKE

-358 DVCQTQG
+358 DVYQTQG
-365 QVLKVTVGD
+365 QILKMTVGD

-393 KLPCNKSFFKD
+393 KLPCNKSFFRD
-404 IEECFSINKKGEIV
+404 IKECFSINKKGEIV
-418 VVVPDEA
+418 VVVPDKA

-440 LDNKVVWTDNAK
+440 LDNKVIWSDNAK
-452 LEVPVVA
+452 LEVPVV
-459 DDENDKID
+459 DDEVNNQID
-467 FFVNFGGKEVK
+467 FFVDFGNKEVK
-478 FILKL
+478 LVLKL
-483 NIAKSVPP
+483 NIAKPVPP

-501 YEGGEVIVDGNLRPV
+501 YENGEVVVDGTPRPV
-516 YSYWKKYLDWEEAF
+516 YTYWKKYLDWEEAF

-544 LTGEYEAEY
+544 LTGEYEPEY

-558 PISVQNTLTQ
+558 PTCVQNTLTQ
-568 IFAYYYDHNTIPSLC
+568 IFAYYNNHNTIPSLC
-583 KMNDELRVLYENY
+583 KINDELRILYEKY
-596 WNAVLTSISSIPNS
+596 WKAVVSSINSIPND
-610 RCLHKEEYYLTKLGI
+610 RCLRKEEYYLTKLGI
-625 VTTWERL
+625 VSTWERL

-651 YDDKEESTFAKKLLS
+651 YDDKEESAFAQKLLS
-666 PFYLIPYI
+666 PFYLIPYFF
-674 YFNDSPYRP
+674 YNDSPKRP
-683 YTDKEIGEIRN
+683 YTDKEIGEIHN
-694 WLSYEGISSKPQE
+694 WLSYEGIGCKPQE
-707 RLNDITTK
+707 RTNDLTTK

-757 EFIRKQYSNGVQK
+757 EFIRKQYSDGVQK

-796 AITRELESL
+796 ATTRELESL

-833 ALSPTNGQIGYSH
+833 VLSPTNGQIGYSH

-876 SIPSTLNKSGAYIIG
+876 SIPSTFNKMGAYIIG
-891 YGTNGVKEQLGYISS
+891 YGTNGIKEQQGYLYP
-906 MATVL
+906 MTTAL

-926 SPDTCVAKRY
+926 SNNTCVAKRY
-936 KFSESDLL
+936 KFTKSDLL
-944 QSIYDNANWVTFI
+944 QSIYNNANWVTFI

-986 DSITVTRHVDQYEN
+986 DSITVTKHVEQYEN
-1000 MLRKSYEKYALS
+1000 MLRKSYERYALS

-1019 NETMMNFFNCL
+1019 NETMMNYFNCL

-1060 RFMSRNKNVYWIPVS
+1060 RFMSRNKNVHWIPVS

-1088 PQDYIFSKKS
+1088 PQDYVFTKKS

-1112 GLDATEEN
+1112 GLDTTDEN
-1120 DIQLYLYPVEV
+1120 DIQLYLYPIEV
-1131 KISKNSSMAGKAG
+1131 KFSKNCSMAGKAG
-1144 MQVSQTFLQL
+1144 KQVSQTFLQL
-1154 KEHLFGEA
+1154 KKHLFGDA

-1172 FASQFLTNAEKLD
+1172 FASQFLTNAEKLN
-1185 ANNLLSDE
+1185 ANSLLSDD

-1204 LLNLKYT
+1204 LLNLKYS

-1222 SAAIVSFFSHAA
+1222 SAAIVSFYSHAT

-1249 IHFSEQECF
+1249 VHFSEQECF
-1258 QFVAEPENNHMKFLE
+1258 QFVTEPENNYMKFLE
-1273 TDLIIIDPDTLNAI
+1273 TDLIMIDTDTLNAI
-1287 DNPISIALS
+1287 DNPIAIVQT
-1296 EDAESPIEL
+1296 EDTEDPIVL

-1312 VAEDSKSN
+1312 VCTDNKTI

-1325 DESNSKGNS
+1325 SEINSNNNL
-1334 TIAIGESRSATTTE
+1334 TTAIVENEATTTTEKSSDVE
-1348 QSSNVTQKDKPA
+1348 QKVEVKTVVEN
-1360 EHVIQENASH
+1360 QEKASH

-1381 SHREVVFEPNNTKM
+1381 GHREVAYEPNNTKM

-1414 ARSLIAQFYK
+1414 ARSVIAQFSK
-1424 EGVNNIGGKP
+1424 ESIHNVGGKP

-1457 TCYKFSYPFNPLKL
+1457 TCYKFNYPFNPLKL
-1471 VVNDEVEGMNLPAIT
+1471 VVNDEVESMNLPAIT

-1519 GITKDSSSWENPVP
+1519 GITKEPSSWKNPVP

-1563 IFTTDNSN
+1563 IFTTNNSN

-1577 WLNSVR
+1577 WLNSIR

-1608 EMRQLGGSKQENGF
+1608 EMRQLGGSKQKNGF
-1622 RELRTMIMVDEAHQF
+1622 RELRAMIMVDEAHQF

-1693 TEIVSIFGAS
+1693 AELANIFGSS
-1703 DQNGERYMD
+1703 DPNVDHYMD
-1712 FINRAKLFESVCK
+1712 FINKAKLFESVCK
-1725 IGSKVEGIRD
+1725 IGSKVDGIRD
-1735 LPFFELVQIDERFKK
+1735 LPFFELIKDDERFNNIAVK
-1750 NGTSIKD
+1750 

>member
-1 MLQSFYNYIVDKLL
+1 
-15 VGYFKKYPMQKGS
+15 MQKGS
-28 RYFMII
+28 RYFMIV
-34 ENEKHRN
+34 ENDKHRN

-50 CEEITISGIYQGNDS
+50 CEKITISGIYQGNDS
-65 SVVEE
+65 SVIEE
-70 SYDTHVIKPSS
+70 SYDTYVIKPSS
-81 DSPSIIIGYDKTS
+81 DSSSIIIGYDKTS

-104 SVGVTGGKYEDYG
+104 SVGVIGGKYEDFG
-117 VIYILSDSILSSIIT
+117 VIFILSDSILSSIIT

-139 TGGPLHSS
+139 IGGPLHSS

-195 SVLADQTI
+195 SVLADQTL
-203 KGHYNELDFFNDKAV
+203 KGHYNDLDFFNDKAV
-218 YDSTFKPSDTEIEI
+218 YDGTFKPSDAEIGN

-247 MNEDDDTDKIKL
+247 MNEDDDTDKFKL

-265 EKLSKKVVANADTWR
+265 EKLSKKIVSNADSWR

-309 EGLMTSMVSS
+309 EGLLTSMVSF
-319 TKGNKKKKSTTYIV
+319 TKGNKKKKSTSYVV
-333 ICDQTESI
+333 ICDQTESV
-341 GQHVKITFNKE
+341 GQQVKITFNKE

-365 QVLKVTVGD
+365 QVLKVTIGD
-374 ALIKQ
+374 TLIKQ
-379 SIGLNDN
+379 SVGLNDN

-404 IEECFSINKKGEIV
+404 IEECFSINKKREIV

-459 DDENDKID
+459 DDENDQID
-467 FFVNFGGKEVK
+467 FFVDFGGKEVK
-478 FILKL
+478 FVLKL
-483 NIAKSVPP
+483 NIAKPVPP

-501 YEGGEVIVDGNLRPV
+501 YEGGEVVVDGTPRPI

-530 IKNGCSHINYTYNG
+530 IKNGCSHINHVSNS
-544 LTGEYEAEY
+544 LTGEYEPEY

-568 IFAYYYDHNTIPSLC
+568 IFAYYNNHNTIPSLC
-583 KMNDELRVLYENY
+583 KMNDELRVLFENY
-596 WNAVLTSISSIPNS
+596 WNAVLSSISSIPNS
-610 RCLHKEEYYLTKLGI
+610 RCLHKEEYNLTKLGI

-674 YFNDSPYRP
+674 YFNDSPKRP

-694 WLSYEGISSKPQE
+694 WLSYESVSCKPQE
-707 RLNDITTK
+707 RTNDITTK
-715 MVWTKMEAFIKHFKY
+715 MVWTKMEAFIKHFRY

-757 EFIRKQYSNGVQK
+757 EFIRKQYSEGVQK

-796 AITRELESL
+796 AITREIESL
-805 NLKLESKG
+805 NLKLESRG

-833 ALSPTNGQIGYSH
+833 ALSPNGQIGYSH
-846 IAFYQMDT
+846 IAFYQIDT

-876 SIPSTLNKSGAYIIG
+876 SIPSTYNKMGAYIIG
-891 YGTNGVKEQLGYISS
+891 YGTNGIKEQLGFIYP
-906 MATVL
+906 MTTAL
-911 NTLYANEEHEGSSVF
+911 NTIYANEEHEGNSVF
-926 SPDTCVAKRY
+926 SNSTCVAKRF
-936 KFSESDLL
+936 KFSKSDLL

-972 VVHYTDQYTINAKY
+972 IVHYTDQYTINAKY
-986 DSITVTRHVDQYEN
+986 DSITVTKHVDQYEN
-1000 MLRKSYEKYALS
+1000 MLRKSYEKYAFS

-1019 NETMMNFFNCL
+1019 NETMMNYFNCL

-1060 RFMSRNKNVYWIPVS
+1060 RFMNRNKNVHWIPVS

-1088 PQDYIFSKKS
+1088 PQEYIFSKKS

-1112 GLDATEEN
+1112 GLDATDDN

-1131 KISKNSSMAGKAG
+1131 KFSKNNSMADKAG
-1144 MQVSQTFLQL
+1144 KQVSQTFLQL
-1154 KEHLFGEA
+1154 KKHLFGDA

-1172 FASQFLTNAEKLD
+1172 FTSQYLTNAEKLN

-1193 EYQEIEKFRFE
+1193 AYKAIEKYRFE

-1211 LKEKLPVKEMG
+1211 LKEILPVREMG
-1222 SAAIVSFFSHAA
+1222 SAAIVSFFSHAT

-1239 SLVDNVPVCE
+1239 SLVDNVPICE

-1258 QFVAEPENNHMKFLE
+1258 QFIAEPENNHMKFLE
-1273 TDLIIIDPDTLNAI
+1273 TDLIMIDSDTLNAI
-1287 DNPISIALS
+1287 NNPVYSALV
-1296 EDAESPIEL
+1296 DDESQIEL
-1305 TEIEDEE
+1305 IEIEDEE
-1312 VAEDSKSN
+1312 VVENSKLN
-1320 SSVVT
+1320 SSAVSDDSNNENISTNTIV
-1325 DESNSKGNS
+1325 ESGSAL
-1334 TIAIGESRSATTTE
+1334 IAE
-1348 QSSNVTQKDKPA
+1348 QSLNVTQKDTLT
-1360 EHVIQENASH
+1360 ECVIQENISH

-1395 VSHPNMGIIGT
+1395 VSHPNMGVIGT

-1414 ARSLIAQFYK
+1414 ARSIIAQFAK
-1424 EGVNNIGGKP
+1424 EGVNNVGGKP

-1452 DAVDG
+1452 DAVGG
-1457 TCYKFSYPFNPLKL
+1457 TCYKFNYPFNPLKL

-1510 VIIDTYKDA
+1510 VILDTYKDA
-1519 GITKDSSSWENPVP
+1519 GITKELSSWGNPVP

-1563 IFTTDNSN
+1563 IFTTDNSG

-1608 EMRQLGGSKQENGF
+1608 EMRQMGGSKQENGF
-1622 RELRTMIMVDEAHQF
+1622 RELRAMIMVDEAHQF

-1693 TEIVSIFGAS
+1693 TEIASIFGAGDPNS
-1703 DQNGERYMD
+1703 ERYME
-1712 FINRAKLFESVCK
+1712 FINKAKLFEGVCK
-1725 IGSKVEGIRD
+1725 IGSRVEGIRD
-1735 LPFFELVQIDERFKK
+1735 LPFFELIEKDERFKK
-1750 NGTSIKD
+1750 

>member
-1 MLQSFYNYIVDKLL
+1 MKHNMLQSFYNYIVNDLL
-15 VGYFKKYPMQKGS
+15 IGYFKKYPLQKGC
-28 RYFMII
+28 RYFMIV

-41 MLMQALNDA
+41 MLIQALNDA
-50 CEEITISGIYQGNDS
+50 CDKITISGIYQGNDS

-70 SYDTHVIKPSS
+70 SYDTHVIKPSI
-81 DSPSIIIGYDKTS
+81 DSSSIIIGYDKTS

-104 SVGVTGGKYEDYG
+104 SVGVTGGKYENFG
-117 VIYILSDSILSSIIT
+117 VVYVLSDSILSSIIT

-139 TGGPLHSS
+139 VGGPLHSS

-190 FGHAL
+190 FRCAL
-195 SVLADQTI
+195 SVLADQTL
-203 KGHYNELDFFNDKAV
+203 KGHYNDLDYFNDKAV
-218 YDSTFKPSDTEIEI
+218 YDGTFKPSDTEMES
-232 RVEKNHEIY
+232 RVEENHELY

-247 MNEDDDTDKIKL
+247 MNEDDDTDKFKL

-265 EKLSKKVVANADTWR
+265 EKLSKKIVANPDSWK
-280 NIDFQE
+280 NIDFQD
-286 FLDSIERKAA
+286 FRDSMERKAA

-309 EGLMTSMVSS
+309 EGLLTSMVSS
-319 TKGNKKKKSTTYIV
+319 TKGNRKKKSTSYVV
-333 ICDQTESI
+333 ICDQTGAV
-341 GQHVKITFNKE
+341 GQQVKITFNKE
-352 IKKVTS
+352 IKKVNS

-365 QVLKVTVGD
+365 PVLKVTVGNV
-374 ALIKQ
+374 LFKQ

-393 KLPCNKSFFKD
+393 KLPCSKSFFGD
-404 IEECFSINKKGEIV
+404 IKECFYINKKGEIV

-425 DVLTF
+425 NVLTF
-430 GNGDELLSIP
+430 GNGDEQLSIP
-440 LDNKVVWTDNAK
+440 LDKKIVWTDNAK
-452 LEVPVVA
+452 LVVPVV
-459 DDENDKID
+459 DDEGNNQID
-467 FFVNFGGKEVK
+467 FLVDFGNKEVK
-478 FILKL
+478 FVLKL
-483 NIAKSVPP
+483 NIAKPVPP

-501 YEGGEVIVDGNLRPV
+501 YEGGEVVVDGTPRPV
-516 YSYWKKYLDWEEAF
+516 FSYWKKYLDWEDAF
-530 IKNGCSHINYTYNG
+530 IKNGCSHINYVYNG
-544 LTGEYEAEY
+544 LTGEYEPEY
-553 EILEL
+553 ENLEL
-558 PISVQNTLTQ
+558 PICVQEALAQ
-568 IFAYYYDHNTIPSLC
+568 IFTYYRNQDTIPSLC
-583 KMNDELRVLYENY
+583 KMNDELRVLYKNY
-596 WNAVLTSISSIPNS
+596 WNAVVSSINSIPNN
-610 RCLHKEEYYLTKLGI
+610 RCLLKEEYSLTKLGI
-625 VTTWERL
+625 VSTWERL

-651 YDDKEESTFAKKLLS
+651 YDDKEESAFAKKLLS
-666 PFYLIPYI
+666 PFYLIPYL
-674 YFNDSPYRP
+674 YYNDSPKRP
-683 YTDKEIGEIRN
+683 YTDKEIGEIHN
-694 WLSYEGISSKPQE
+694 WLSYESVNCKPQE
-707 RLNDITTK
+707 RTNDITTK

-752 IKGVV
+752 IKGIV
-757 EFIRKQYSNGVQK
+757 EFIRKQYSDGVQR
-770 IELHEYVD
+770 IELHEYID

-796 AITRELESL
+796 AIARELDGL

-813 EYTSQEIIHQ
+813 EYTSQELIHQ

-876 SIPSTLNKSGAYIIG
+876 SIPSTYNKMGAYIIG
-891 YGTNGVKEQLGYISS
+891 YGTSGVKEQIGYLYP
-906 MATVL
+906 MTTAL

-926 SPDTCVAKRY
+926 SNNTCVAKRY
-936 KFSESDLL
+936 KFSKSDLL

-957 NPEVDINFFYKQNLY
+957 NPEVDINFFYKQDLY

-986 DSITVTRHVDQYEN
+986 DSITVTKHVDQYEN

-1088 PQDYIFSKKS
+1088 PQDYIFTKKS

-1112 GLDATEEN
+1112 GLDATNET

-1131 KISKNSSMAGKAG
+1131 KFSKNSSMAGKAG
-1144 MQVSQTFLQL
+1144 KQVCQTFLQL
-1154 KEHLFGEA
+1154 KEHLFGDA

-1172 FASQFLTNAEKLD
+1172 FAAQFLTNAEKLN
-1185 ANNLLSDE
+1185 ANKLLSDD
-1193 EYQEIEKFRFE
+1193 EYKEIEQFRFE

-1222 SAAIVSFFSHAA
+1222 SAAIVSFFSHAT

-1249 IHFSEQECF
+1249 VHFSERECF
-1258 QFVAEPENNHMKFLE
+1258 QFIAEPENNHMKFLE
-1273 TDLIIIDPDTLNAI
+1273 TDIIMIDTDTLNAI
-1287 DNPISIALS
+1287 DNPIVIAPT
-1296 EDAESPIEL
+1296 EDTENPIVL
-1305 TEIEDEE
+1305 TEIEDED
-1312 VAEDSKSN
+1312 VFADIKTV
-1320 SSVVT
+1320 SSVAT
-1325 DESNSKGNS
+1325 GEISSNNNS
-1334 TIAIGESRSATTTE
+1334 TKSVVEGDTKTTDVNFSDSE
-1348 QSSNVTQKDKPA
+1348 QKEKVACN
-1360 EHVIQENASH
+1360 QENTSH
-1370 SIKIL
+1370 SIKIQ
-1375 VGHTQS
+1375 VGHS
-1381 SHREVVFEPNNTKM
+1381 LSGHREVVYEPNNTKM

-1414 ARSLIAQFYK
+1414 ARSVIAQFSK
-1424 EGVNNIGGKP
+1424 ESIHNVGGKP

-1457 TCYKFSYPFNPLKL
+1457 TCYKFNYPFNPLKL

-1519 GITKDSSSWENPVP
+1519 GITKEPSSWKNPVP

-1577 WLNSVR
+1577 WLNSIR

-1622 RELRTMIMVDEAHQF
+1622 RELRAMIMVDEAHQF

-1693 TEIVSIFGAS
+1693 AELANIFGS
-1703 DQNGERYMD
+1703 SNQNIDRYMD
-1712 FINRAKLFESVCK
+1712 FINKAKLFESVCK
-1725 IGSKVEGIRD
+1725 IGSRVDGIRD
-1735 LPFFELVQIDERFKK
+1735 LPFFELIKDDERFNNIAVK
-1750 NGTSIKD
+1750 

>member
-1 MLQSFYNYIVDKLL
+1 MKRNMLQSFYNYIVNELL
-15 VGYFKKYPMQKGS
+15 IGYFKKYPMQKGN
-28 RYFMII
+28 RYFMVV

-41 MLMQALNDA
+41 MLIQALNGVCDK
-50 CEEITISGIYQGNDS
+50 ITISGIYQGNNS
-65 SVVEE
+65 SVIEE
-70 SYDTHVIKPSS
+70 SYDTLVIKPST
-81 DSPSIIIGYDKTS
+81 DSSSIIIGYDKTS

-104 SVGVTGGKYEDYG
+104 SVGVTGGKYEDFG

-139 TGGPLHSS
+139 IGGPLHSS

-157 EDVISKDLERKYLD
+157 EGIISKDLERKYLD
-171 KHLNKIS
+171 KHINKIS
-178 EYIADGTCNLFD
+178 QYIADGTCNLFD
-190 FGHAL
+190 FANVL
-195 SVLADQTI
+195 SVLADQTL
-203 KGHYNELDFFNDKAV
+203 KGHYNDLDFFNDKAV
-218 YDSTFKPSDTEIEI
+218 YNGTFKPSDNDIEI
-232 RVEKNHEIY
+232 RIEKNHEIY

-247 MNEDDDTDKIKL
+247 MNEDDDTNKFKL

-265 EKLSKKVVANADTWR
+265 EKLSKKVIANADTWR

-296 TANLELLDIELPS
+296 TANLELLDIEFPS
-309 EGLMTSMVSS
+309 EGLMTSMVAF
-319 TKGNKKKKSTTYIV
+319 TKGNKKKKSTSYVI
-333 ICDQTESI
+333 ICDQTESVV
-341 GQHVKITFNKE
+341 QQVKLTFNKE

-404 IEECFSINKKGEIV
+404 IKDCFSINKKGEIV
-418 VVVPDEA
+418 VVVPNDS

-430 GNGDELLSIP
+430 GNGEELLSIP
-440 LDNKVVWTDNAK
+440 LDNIVVWTDNAK

-459 DDENDKID
+459 DDENDHID
-467 FFVNFGGKEVK
+467 FFVDFGNKKVK
-478 FILKL
+478 FVLKL
-483 NIAKSVPP
+483 NIAKPIPP

-501 YEGGEVIVDGNLRPV
+501 YEGGEVIVDGNPRPV
-516 YSYWKKYLDWEEAF
+516 YSYWKKYLDWEEVF
-530 IKNGCSHINYTYNG
+530 IKKGCSHINYTYNG
-544 LTGEYEAEY
+544 LTGEYEPEY

-558 PISVQNTLTQ
+558 PISVQNTLKQ
-568 IFAYYYDHNTIPSLC
+568 IFEYYNNHNTIPSLC
-583 KMNDELRVLYENY
+583 KMNDEIRVLYKNY
-596 WNAVLTSISSIPNS
+596 WNAVLSSINSIPNS
-610 RCLHKEEYYLTKLGI
+610 RCLLKEEYYITKLGI
-625 VTTWERL
+625 VTSWERL
-632 YLSPFHPLLVA
+632 YLSPFHPLIVA
-643 YALEYDSQ
+643 YALEYDNQ
-651 YDDKEESTFAKKLLS
+651 YDEKEISTFANKLLS

-674 YFNDSPYRP
+674 YFNDSPKRP

-694 WLSYEGISSKPQE
+694 WLSYENIGSKPQE
-707 RLNDITTK
+707 RTNDITTK
-715 MVWTKMEAFIKHFKY
+715 MVWSRMEYFIKHFRY

-752 IKGVV
+752 IKGVI
-757 EFIRKQYSNGVQK
+757 EFIRKQFSVGVQK
-770 IELHEYVD
+770 IELHEYVN

-854 GTEFIRQVTSELRT
+854 GEDVIRQATKELRS

-876 SIPSTLNKSGAYIIG
+876 SIPSTVSKSGSYIIG
-891 YGTNGVKEQLGYISS
+891 YGTAGQKVPTGFIYPMSN
-906 MATVL
+906 AL
-911 NTLYANEEHEGSSVF
+911 NTLYANEQQEGSNLFSV
-926 SPDTCVAKRY
+926 DACVAKRY
-936 KFSESDLL
+936 KFNKSDLL

-972 VVHYTDQYTINAKY
+972 IVHYTDQYSINAKY
-986 DSITVTRHVDQYEN
+986 DSITVTKHVDQYEN

-1019 NETMMNFFNCL
+1019 NETMMDYFNCL
-1030 NGSWMLDIV
+1030 NGSWMLEIV

-1060 RFMSRNKNVYWIPVS
+1060 RFMNRNKNVHWIPVS

-1112 GLDATEEN
+1112 GLDTTNEN
-1120 DIQLYLYPVEV
+1120 DIKLYLYPIEV
-1131 KISKNSSMAGKAG
+1131 KFSKNSSMADKAG
-1144 MQVSQTFLQL
+1144 KQVSQTFSQL

-1172 FASQFLTNAEKLD
+1172 FASQFLTNAEKLN

-1193 EYQEIEKFRFE
+1193 EYQEIEKSRFE

-1222 SAAIVSFFSHAA
+1222 SAAIVSFFSHAT

-1239 SLVDNVPVCE
+1239 SLVDNVPICE
-1249 IHFSEQECF
+1249 VHFSEQECF

-1273 TDLIIIDPDTLNAI
+1273 TDLIMIDSDTLNAI
-1287 DNPISIALS
+1287 DNPISFALA

-1312 VAEDSKSN
+1312 VTDDSKAKSSAVTNEIESKDN
-1320 SSVVT
+1320 SSI
-1325 DESNSKGNS
+1325 S
-1334 TIAIGESRSATTTE
+1334 IGESGSATITE
-1348 QSSNVTQKDKPA
+1348 QYSNVTQKDESA
-1360 EHVIQENASH
+1360 EPVIQENTSH
-1370 SIKIL
+1370 SIKIMI
-1375 VGHTQS
+1375 GHTQS
-1381 SHREVVFEPNNTKM
+1381 GHREVVFEPNNTKM
-1395 VSHPNMGIIGT
+1395 VSHPNMGVIGT

-1414 ARSLIAQFYK
+1414 ARSMIAQFAK
-1424 EGVNNIGGKP
+1424 EGVNNVGGKP
-1434 VGMLVFDYKGDY
+1434 VGILVFDYKGDY

-1452 DAVDG
+1452 DAVGG
-1457 TCYKFSYPFNPLKL
+1457 TCYKFNYPFNPLKL

-1519 GITKDSSSWENPVP
+1519 GITKDPNSWNNPVP
-1533 TMEQVIEKYFET
+1533 TIEQVIEKYFET

-1622 RELRTMIMVDEAHQF
+1622 RELRAMIMVDEAHQF

-1679 ILSWV
+1679 ILSWI

-1693 TEIVSIFGAS
+1693 AEIANIFGAS
-1703 DQNGERYMD
+1703 DPNGERYMD
-1712 FINRAKLFESVCK
+1712 FINKAKLFESVCK
-1725 IGSKVEGIRD
+1725 IGSRVDGIRD
-1735 LPFFELVQIDERFKK
+1735 LPFFELIKSDNRFKK
-1750 NGTSIKD
+1750 

>member
-1 MLQSFYNYIVDKLL
+1 MKHNMLQSFYNYIVNELL
-15 VGYFKKYPMQKGS
+15 IGYFKKHPLQKGS
-28 RYFMII
+28 RYFMIV

-41 MLMQALNDA
+41 MLIQALNDA
-50 CEEITISGIYQGNDS
+50 CDKITISGIYQGNDS
-65 SVVEE
+65 SVIEE

-81 DSPSIIIGYDKTS
+81 DSSSIIIGYDKTS

-104 SVGVTGGKYEDYG
+104 SVGVTGGKYEDFG

-139 TGGPLHSS
+139 IGGPLHSS

-190 FGHAL
+190 FAHAL
-195 SVLADQTI
+195 SVLADKTL
-203 KGHYNELDFFNDKAV
+203 KGHYNDLDFFNDRAV
-218 YDSTFKPSDTEIEI
+218 YDGTFKPSDIEIEN

-247 MNEDDDTDKIKL
+247 MNEDDDTDKFKL

-265 EKLSKKVVANADTWR
+265 EKLSKKVVANTDTWR

-309 EGLMTSMVSS
+309 GGLMTSMVAI
-319 TKGNKKKKSTTYIV
+319 TKGNKKKKSTSYII
-333 ICDQTESI
+333 ICDQTESV
-341 GQHVKITFNKE
+341 GQQVKITFNKE

-374 ALIKQ
+374 ALVKQ

-393 KLPCNKSFFKD
+393 KLPCNKSFFKN
-404 IEECFSINKKGEIV
+404 IEECFSINNKGEIL

-430 GNGDELLSIP
+430 GNGDELFSIP
-440 LDNKVVWTDNAK
+440 LDNIVVWKDNAK

-459 DDENDKID
+459 DDENEQID
-467 FFVNFGGKEVK
+467 FFVDFGNKKVK
-478 FILKL
+478 LVLKL
-483 NIAKSVPP
+483 NIAKPVPP

-501 YEGGEVIVDGNLRPV
+501 YEGGSVIVDGNPRPV
-516 YSYWKKYLDWEEAF
+516 YSYWKKYLDWEDAF

-544 LTGEYEAEY
+544 LTGKYEPEY

-558 PISVQNTLTQ
+558 PISVQNALTQ
-568 IFAYYYDHNTIPSLC
+568 IFAYYNNHNTIPSLC
-583 KMNDELRVLYENY
+583 KMNDELRVLYKSY
-596 WNAVLTSISSIPNS
+596 WNAVVSSINSIPNS

-625 VTTWERL
+625 VTSWERL

-643 YALEYDSQ
+643 YALEYDNQ
-651 YDDKEESTFAKKLLS
+651 YDDKEESTFANKLLS

-674 YFNDSPYRP
+674 YFNDSPKRP

-694 WLSYEGISSKPQE
+694 WLSYESIICKPQE
-707 RLNDITTK
+707 RTNDITTK
-715 MVWTKMEAFIKHFKY
+715 MVWTKMEAFIKHFMY

-752 IKGVV
+752 IKGVI

-796 AITRELESL
+796 AITRELEPL
-805 NLKLESKG
+805 NLQLESKG

-854 GTEFIRQVTSELRT
+854 GEDVIRQATKELRS

-876 SIPSTLNKSGAYIIG
+876 SIPSTVSKSGSYIIG
-891 YGTNGVKEQLGYISS
+891 YGTAGQKVPTGFIYPMSN
-906 MATVL
+906 AL
-911 NTLYANEEHEGSSVF
+911 NTLYANEQQEGSNLFSVNA
-926 SPDTCVAKRY
+926 CVAKRY
-936 KFSESDLL
+936 KFNKSDLL

-972 VVHYTDQYTINAKY
+972 IVHYTDQYTINAKY
-986 DSITVTRHVDQYEN
+986 DSITVTKHVDQYEN

-1019 NETMMNFFNCL
+1019 NETMMDYFNCL

-1060 RFMSRNKNVYWIPVS
+1060 RFMNRNKNVHWVPVS

-1088 PQDYIFSKKS
+1088 PQNYIFSKKS

-1112 GLDATEEN
+1112 GLDTTNEN
-1120 DIQLYLYPVEV
+1120 DIKLYLYPIEV
-1131 KISKNSSMAGKAG
+1131 KFSKNSSMADKAG
-1144 MQVSQTFLQL
+1144 KQVSQTFIQL
-1154 KEHLFGEA
+1154 KKHLFGEA

-1172 FASQFLTNAEKLD
+1172 FASQFLTNAEKLN

-1193 EYQEIEKFRFE
+1193 EYQEIEKSRFE

-1222 SAAIVSFFSHAA
+1222 SAAIVSFFSHAT

-1239 SLVDNVPVCE
+1239 SLIDNVPICE
-1249 IHFSEQECF
+1249 VHFSEQECF

-1273 TDLIIIDPDTLNAI
+1273 TDLIMIDSDTLNAI
-1287 DNPISIALS
+1287 DNPVAIAS
-1296 EDAESPIEL
+1296 AQETEYSIEL
-1305 TEIEDEE
+1305 TEIEDDE
-1312 VAEDSKSN
+1312 VTADGNANSVILIAEGGSK
-1320 SSVVT
+1320 
-1325 DESNSKGNS
+1325 DNS
-1334 TIAIGESRSATTTE
+1334 TIASGESGTTTTTE
-1348 QSSNVTQKDKPA
+1348 QYSAV
-1360 EHVIQENASH
+1360 ENNDGQTVNPVSLKEISH
-1370 SIKIL
+1370 NIKIK
-1375 VGHTQS
+1375 VGHTLS
-1381 SHREVVFEPNNTKM
+1381 GNREVVFEPNNTKM

-1414 ARSLIAQFYK
+1414 ARSVIAQFAK
-1424 EGVNNIGGKP
+1424 EGVNNIGGNP
-1434 VGMLVFDYKGDY
+1434 VGLLVFDYKGDY

-1452 DAVDG
+1452 DAVCG
-1457 TCYKFSYPFNPLKL
+1457 TCYKFNYPFNPLKL

-1519 GITKDSSSWENPVP
+1519 GITKDPSSWKNPVP
-1533 TMEQVIEKYFET
+1533 TMEQVIEKYFEA

-1622 RELRTMIMVDEAHQF
+1622 RELRAMIMVDEAHQF

-1679 ILSWV
+1679 ILSWI

-1693 TEIVSIFGAS
+1693 AEIANIFGAS
-1703 DQNGERYMD
+1703 DPNGERYMD
-1712 FINRAKLFESVCK
+1712 FINKAKLFESVCK
-1725 IGSKVEGIRD
+1725 IGSRVDGIRD
-1735 LPFFELVQIDERFKK
+1735 LPFFELIKSDNRFKK
-1750 NGTSIKD
+1750 

>member
-1 MLQSFYNYIVDKLL
+1 MLQSFYNYIVNDLL
-15 VGYFKKYPMQKGS
+15 IGYFKKYPLQKGC
-28 RYFMII
+28 RYFMIV

-41 MLMQALNDA
+41 MLIQALNDA
-50 CEEITISGIYQGNDS
+50 CDKITISGIYQGNDS

-70 SYDTHVIKPSS
+70 SYDTHVIKPSI
-81 DSPSIIIGYDKTS
+81 DSSSIIIGYDKTS

-104 SVGVTGGKYEDYG
+104 SVGVTGGKYENFG
-117 VIYILSDSILSSIIT
+117 VVYVLSDSILSSIIT

-139 TGGPLHSS
+139 VGGPLHSS

-190 FGHAL
+190 FRCAL
-195 SVLADQTI
+195 SVLADQTL
-203 KGHYNELDFFNDKAV
+203 KGHYNDLDYFNDKAV
-218 YDSTFKPSDTEIEI
+218 YDGTFKPSDAEMES
-232 RVEKNHEIY
+232 RVEENHELY

-247 MNEDDDTDKIKL
+247 MNEDDDTDKFKL

-265 EKLSKKVVANADTWR
+265 EKLSKKIVANPDSWK
-280 NIDFQE
+280 NIDFQD
-286 FLDSIERKAA
+286 FCDSMERKAA

-309 EGLMTSMVSS
+309 EGLLTSMVSS
-319 TKGNKKKKSTTYIV
+319 TKGNRKKKSTSYVV
-333 ICDQTESI
+333 ICDQTGAV
-341 GQHVKITFNKE
+341 GQQVKITFNKE
-352 IKKVTS
+352 IKKVNS

-365 QVLKVTVGD
+365 PVLKVTVGD
-374 ALIKQ
+374 VLFKQ

-393 KLPCNKSFFKD
+393 KLPCSKSFFGD
-404 IEECFSINKKGEIV
+404 IKECFYINKKGEIV

-425 DVLTF
+425 NVLTF
-430 GNGDELLSIP
+430 GNIGEQLSIP
-440 LDNKVVWTDNAK
+440 LDKKVVWTDNAK
-452 LEVPVVA
+452 LVVPVV
-459 DDENDKID
+459 DDEGNNQID
-467 FFVNFGGKEVK
+467 FFVDFGNKEVK
-478 FILKL
+478 FVLKL
-483 NIAKSVPP
+483 NIAKPVPP

-501 YEGGEVIVDGNLRPV
+501 YEGGEVVVDGTPRPV
-516 YSYWKKYLDWEEAF
+516 FSYWKKYLDWEDAF
-530 IKNGCSHINYTYNG
+530 IKNGCSHINYVYNG
-544 LTGEYEAEY
+544 LTGEYEPEY
-553 EILEL
+553 ENLEL
-558 PISVQNTLTQ
+558 PICVQEALAQ
-568 IFAYYYDHNTIPSLC
+568 IFTYYRNQNTIPSLC
-583 KMNDELRVLYENY
+583 KMNDELHVLYKNY
-596 WNAVLTSISSIPNS
+596 WNAVVSSINSIPNN
-610 RCLHKEEYYLTKLGI
+610 RCLLKEEYSLTKLGI
-625 VTTWERL
+625 VSTWERL

-651 YDDKEESTFAKKLLS
+651 YDDKEESAFAKKLLS
-666 PFYLIPYI
+666 PFYLIPYL
-674 YFNDSPYRP
+674 YYNDSPKRP
-683 YTDKEIGEIRN
+683 YTDKEIGEIHN
-694 WLSYEGISSKPQE
+694 WLSYESVNCKPQE
-707 RLNDITTK
+707 RTNDITTK

-752 IKGVV
+752 IKGIV
-757 EFIRKQYSNGVQK
+757 EFIRKQYSDGVQR
-770 IELHEYVD
+770 IELHEYID

-796 AITRELESL
+796 AIARELDGL

-823 LFTRVSFYKH
+823 LSTRVSFYKH

-876 SIPSTLNKSGAYIIG
+876 SIPSTYNKMGAYIIG
-891 YGTNGVKEQLGYISS
+891 YGTSGVKEQIGYLYP
-906 MATVL
+906 MTTAL

-926 SPDTCVAKRY
+926 SNNTCVAKRY
-936 KFSESDLL
+936 KFSKSDLL

-957 NPEVDINFFYKQNLY
+957 NPEVDINFFYKQDLY

-986 DSITVTRHVDQYEN
+986 DSITVTKHVDQYEN

-1088 PQDYIFSKKS
+1088 PQDYIFTKKS

-1112 GLDATEEN
+1112 GLDATNET

-1131 KISKNSSMAGKAG
+1131 KFSKNSSMAGKAG
-1144 MQVSQTFLQL
+1144 KQVSQTFLQL
-1154 KEHLFGEA
+1154 KEHLFGDA

-1172 FASQFLTNAEKLD
+1172 FASQFLTNAEKLN
-1185 ANNLLSDE
+1185 ANKLLSDD
-1193 EYQEIEKFRFE
+1193 EYKEIEQFRFE

-1222 SAAIVSFFSHAA
+1222 SAAIVSFFSHAT

-1249 IHFSEQECF
+1249 VHFSERECF
-1258 QFVAEPENNHMKFLE
+1258 QFIAEPENNHMKFLE
-1273 TDLIIIDPDTLNAI
+1273 TDIIMIDTDTLNAI
-1287 DNPISIALS
+1287 DNPIAIAPT
-1296 EDAESPIEL
+1296 EDTENPIVL
-1305 TEIEDEE
+1305 TEIEDED
-1312 VAEDSKSN
+1312 VFADIKTV
-1320 SSVVT
+1320 SSVAT
-1325 DESNSKGNS
+1325 GEISSNNNS
-1334 TIAIGESRSATTTE
+1334 TKAVVEGDTKTTDVNFSDSE
-1348 QSSNVTQKDKPA
+1348 QKVKVACN
-1360 EHVIQENASH
+1360 QENTSH
-1370 SIKIL
+1370 SIKIK
-1375 VGHTQS
+1375 VGHS
-1381 SHREVVFEPNNTKM
+1381 LSGHREVVYEPNNTKM

-1414 ARSLIAQFYK
+1414 ARSVIAQFSK
-1424 EGVNNIGGKP
+1424 ESIHNVGGKP

-1457 TCYKFSYPFNPLKL
+1457 TCYKFNYPFNPLKL

-1519 GITKDSSSWENPVP
+1519 GITKEPSSWEKPVP
-1533 TMEQVIEKYFET
+1533 TMEQVIEKYFNT

-1608 EMRQLGGSKQENGF
+1608 EMRQLGCSKQENGF
-1622 RELRTMIMVDEAHQF
+1622 RELRAMIMVDEAHQF

-1649 SEGRMFGVGMILST
+1649 SEGRGFGVGMILST

-1693 TEIVSIFGAS
+1693 AELANIFGAS
-1703 DQNGERYMD
+1703 DPNSNRYMD
-1712 FINRAKLFESVCK
+1712 FINKAKLFESVCK
-1725 IGSKVEGIRD
+1725 IGSRVDGIRD
-1735 LPFFELVQIDERFKK
+1735 LPFFELIKDDERF
-1750 NGTSIKD
+1750 NNIAIK

>member
-1 MLQSFYNYIVDKLL
+1 MLQSFYNYIVNDLL
-15 VGYFKKYPMQKGS
+15 IGYFKKYPLQKGC
-28 RYFMII
+28 RYFMIV

-41 MLMQALNDA
+41 MLIQALNDA
-50 CEEITISGIYQGNDS
+50 CDKITISGIYQGKDS

-70 SYDTHVIKPSS
+70 PYDTHVIKPSI

-104 SVGVTGGKYEDYG
+104 SVGVAGSKYENFG
-117 VIYILSDSILSSIIT
+117 VVYVLSDSILSSIIT

-139 TGGPLHSS
+139 VGGPLHSS

-190 FGHAL
+190 FGCAL
-195 SVLADQTI
+195 SVLADQTL
-203 KGHYNELDFFNDKAV
+203 KGHYNDLDYFNDKAV
-218 YDSTFKPSDTEIEI
+218 YDGTFKPSDAEMED

-247 MNEDDDTDKIKL
+247 MNEDDDTDKFKL

-265 EKLSKKVVANADTWR
+265 EKLSKKIVANPDSWKS
-280 NIDFQE
+280 IDFRDIC
-286 FLDSIERKAA
+286 DSMERKAA

-309 EGLMTSMVSS
+309 EGLLTSMVSS
-319 TKGNKKKKSTTYIV
+319 TKGNRKKKSTSYVV
-333 ICDQTESI
+333 ICDQTRAV
-341 GQHVKITFNKE
+341 GQQVKITFNKE
-352 IKKVTS
+352 IKKVNS
-358 DVCQTQG
+358 DVCQSQG
-365 QVLKVTVGD
+365 PVLNMTVGD
-374 ALIKQ
+374 LLFKQ

-393 KLPCNKSFFKD
+393 KLPCSKSFFGD
-404 IEECFSINKKGEIV
+404 IKECFSINKKGEIV

-425 DVLTF
+425 NVLTF
-430 GNGDELLSIP
+430 GNGDEQLSIP
-440 LDNKVVWTDNAK
+440 LDKKVVWTDNAK
-452 LEVPVVA
+452 LVVPV
-459 DDENDKID
+459 DDEEGNNQID
-467 FFVNFGGKEVK
+467 FFVDFGNKEVK
-478 FILKL
+478 FVLKL
-483 NIAKSVPP
+483 NIAKPVPP

-501 YEGGEVIVDGNLRPV
+501 YEGGEVVVDGTPRPV

-530 IKNGCSHINYTYNG
+530 IKNGCSHINYVYNG
-544 LTGEYEAEY
+544 LTCEYEPEY
-553 EILEL
+553 ENLKL
-558 PISVQNTLTQ
+558 PICVQKALTE
-568 IFAYYYDHNTIPSLC
+568 IFAYYNNHNTIPSLC
-583 KMNDELRVLYENY
+583 KMNDELRVLYKNY
-596 WNAVLTSISSIPNS
+596 WHAVVSSINGIPNN
-610 RCLHKEEYYLTKLGI
+610 RCLLKEEYCLTKLGI
-625 VTTWERL
+625 VSTWERL

-651 YDDKEESTFAKKLLS
+651 YDDKEESAFAKKLLS
-666 PFYLIPYI
+666 PFYLIPYF
-674 YFNDSPYRP
+674 YYNDLPKRP
-683 YTDKEIGEIRN
+683 YTDKEIGEIHN
-694 WLSYEGISSKPQE
+694 WLSYENVNCKPQE
-707 RLNDITTK
+707 RTNDITTK

-752 IKGVV
+752 IKGIV
-757 EFIRKQYSNGVQK
+757 EFIRKQYSDGVQK

-796 AITRELESL
+796 AIARELDGL

-833 ALSPTNGQIGYSH
+833 VLSPTNGQIGYSH

-876 SIPSTLNKSGAYIIG
+876 SIPSTYNKMGAYIIG
-891 YGTNGVKEQLGYISS
+891 YGTSGVKEQIGYLYP
-906 MATVL
+906 MTTAL

-926 SPDTCVAKRY
+926 SNNTCVAKRY
-936 KFSESDLL
+936 KFSKSDLL

-957 NPEVDINFFYKQNLY
+957 NPEVDINFFYKQDLY

-986 DSITVTRHVDQYEN
+986 DSITVTKHVDQYEN

-1019 NETMMNFFNCL
+1019 NETMMNYFNCL

-1088 PQDYIFSKKS
+1088 PQDYIFTKKS

-1112 GLDATEEN
+1112 GLDVTNET

-1131 KISKNSSMAGKAG
+1131 KFSKNSSMADKAG
-1144 MQVSQTFLQL
+1144 KQVSQTFLQL
-1154 KEHLFGEA
+1154 KEHLFGDA

-1172 FASQFLTNAEKLD
+1172 FASQFLTNAEKLN
-1185 ANNLLSDE
+1185 ANKLLSDD
-1193 EYQEIEKFRFE
+1193 EYKEIEQFRFE

-1222 SAAIVSFFSHAA
+1222 SAAIVSFFSHAT

-1249 IHFSEQECF
+1249 VHFSECECF
-1258 QFVAEPENNHMKFLE
+1258 QFIAEPENNHMKFLE
-1273 TDLIIIDPDTLNAI
+1273 TDLIMIDTDTLNVIDTPIAI
-1287 DNPISIALS
+1287 APTEDTDTPIV
-1296 EDAESPIEL
+1296 L
-1305 TEIEDEE
+1305 TEIEDED
-1312 VAEDSKSN
+1312 VFADIKTV
-1320 SSVVT
+1320 SSVAT
-1325 DESNSKGNS
+1325 GEISSNNNS
-1334 TIAIGESRSATTTE
+1334 TKAVVEGDTKTTDVNFSGSE
-1348 QSSNVTQKDKPA
+1348 QKVKVACN
-1360 EHVIQENASH
+1360 QENTSH
-1370 SIKIL
+1370 SIKIQ
-1375 VGHTQS
+1375 VGHS
-1381 SHREVVFEPNNTKM
+1381 LSGRREVVYEPNNTKM

-1414 ARSLIAQFYK
+1414 ARSVIAQFSK
-1424 EGVNNIGGKP
+1424 ESIHNVGGKP

-1457 TCYKFSYPFNPLKL
+1457 TCYKFNYPFNPLKL

-1519 GITKDSSSWENPVP
+1519 GITKEPSSWEKPVP
-1533 TMEQVIEKYFET
+1533 TMEQVIEKYFDT

-1622 RELRTMIMVDEAHQF
+1622 RELRAMIMVDEAHQF

-1693 TEIVSIFGAS
+1693 AELANIFGS
-1703 DQNGERYMD
+1703 NNPNIDRYMD
-1712 FINRAKLFESVCK
+1712 FINKAKLFESVCK
-1725 IGSKVEGIRD
+1725 IGSRVEGIRD
-1735 LPFFELVQIDERFKK
+1735 LPFFELIKDDER
-1750 NGTSIKD
+1750 